1 MKSWTDEQKAK
12 WRNSD
17 SRQIKAE
24 IELGH
29 YTWVPPPPEPDEP
42 DVDEPEPG
50 EVKIAYKIEPGEIVG
65 NSTKIDEAIS
75 DAETIKYGTVQPA
88 ALEIQI
94 VEDSEEVS
102 EVERYSQHLDGYVK
116 GRIWDYA
123 IGHKIT
129 VYLWDTS
136 NVFEMRS
143 PYVAEFY
150 IAGVKGEGTT
160 KFKTI
165 TAYDALS
172 LFDKD
177 VSDWYNGLDFNGL
190 TLKAFRES
198 LCTYCGV
205 EFESV
210 TLPNDSMTISRTMS
224 ATSISGRDIL
234 SACCELNGCWPK
246 IELWAAVPPD
256 WDISFMGT
264 INKLRWV
271 TLGSTSCE
279 TFDYSQYDYTFR
291 PDSTR
296 EEYDCKGINA
306 VIIRA
311 TDDDVGGHYP
321 ATVQDNPYIIQGN
334 FLCFGKT
341 TAELTTIAQNVYNQI
356 ANKPYRPHKTVIAGR
371 PYLEPGDKVTVKF
384 AEGNGGTFDTYI
396 LKRTMTGEAALLDT
410 YEAKG
415 QKEHR
420 EQYGISQQ
428 IQQIQGRTNE
438 LTRTVDETVNTIT
451 RIEYLTPVL
460 SKTDPSTDWTDDE
473 KAAKAGYQWFDGTDL
488 RIWDGAAWK
497 LTIYPDYNQST
508 QPTNAK
514 EGEYWYN
521 PTTGEIKKLVGDTW
535 TADSTVCIP
544 TTWTQTM
551 QTQLK
556 ITAEGVQSTVTKD
569 NIISTINQ
577 SAESVSIN
585 ASKIDLTGYVTIN
598 SLKAG
603 GTTQI
608 DGGRITTG
616 KVAAARIDVD
626 NLYVKHLSAA
636 DGTFSGTLNAANGT
650 FTGTLQA
657 ASGTFS
663 SLDAAGGYVHFGYD
677 YISVYGVEI
686 GWIPKIASQIC
697 IVPSGAGVG
706 NVGIGDY
713 YWDQVKANRH
723 PTASSRRYK
732 KNILAATETDF
743 SDISKVRIV
752 TFNNKTGSD
761 AGRQIGVIAEELYK
775 VFPYAVCLNDAGEP
789 DGVEYGKLSLLA
801 IEAIQKLEKRV
812 KNLEERRLI

>member
-1 MKSWTDEQKAK
+1 MKSWTAEEKAA
-12 WRNSD
+12 WRNTAVQKTVRGRIDLGGATFQPPQTSPGQPPAPVTVPFLLYYIEPADIVANSFEMTESISNADQIVYGSVEPSCMKIQISD
-17 SRQIKAE
+17 NYDVLGSNS
-24 IELGH
+24 ELGNLIEGEFKD
-29 YTWVPPPPEPDEP
+29 YADGRLWEYVIGRKIIMLIGAGGDEYYS
-42 DVDEPEPG
+42 DF
-50 EVKIAYKIEPGEIVG
+50 Y
-65 NSTKIDEAIS
+65 IS
-75 DAETIKYGTVQPA
+75 D
-88 ALEIQI
+88 
-94 VEDSEEVS
+94 
-102 EVERYSQHLDGYVK
+102 
-116 GRIWDYA
+116 
-123 IGHKIT
+123 
-129 VYLWDTS
+129 
-136 NVFEMRS
+136 
-143 PYVAEFY
+143 
-150 IAGVKGEGTT
+150 VKGEGTT

-172 LFDKD
+172 LFDKN
-177 VSDWYNGLDFNGL
+177 VAEWYNGLNFNSL

-210 TLPNDSMTISRTMS
+210 TLPNDSTTISRTMS
-224 ATSISGRDIL
+224 ATSITGREIL
-234 SACCELNGCWPK
+234 AQCCELCGCWPK
-246 IELWAAVPPD
+246 IDLW
-256 WDISFMGT
+256 GT
-264 INKLRWV
+264 NKLKWV
-271 TLGSTSCE
+271 TLGETSCE

-334 FLCFGKT
+334 FLCFGKR
-341 TAELTTIAQNVYNQI
+341 TAELTTIAQNIYNQI
-356 ANKPYRPHKTVIAGR
+356 ANKPYRPHKTVITGR

-384 AEGNGGTFDTYI
+384 ADGNGGTFDTYI

-415 QKEHR
+415 KKEHR
-420 EQYGISQQ
+420 EQYGISRQ

-460 SKTDPSTDWTDDE
+460 SKTDPSTEWADDE
-473 KAAKAGYQWFDGTDL
+473 KAAKEGYQWFDGTDL

-508 QPTNAK
+508 QPNNAK

-577 SAESVSIN
+577 SAESVSID
-585 ASKIDLTGYVTIN
+585 ASKIDLTGYVTIS

-636 DGTFSGTLNAANGT
+636 DGTFSGTLQGVNGT
-650 FTGTLQA
+650 FLGTLQGVSGYFNTLSTSSGAVNFYTNYIDISGVQIGYA
-657 ASGTFS
+657 AQYS
-663 SLDAAGGYVHFGYD
+663 DVC
-677 YISVYGVEI
+677 V
-686 GWIPKIASQIC
+686 
-697 IVPSGAGVG
+697 VPTGAGVG
-706 NVGIGDY
+706 NIGVGNY
-713 YWDQVKANRH
+713 YWDQVKANRFAQ
-723 PTASSRRYK
+723 ASSERYK
-732 KNILAATETDF
+732 KNILNAADSDF
-743 SDISKVRIV
+743 SDIAEIRIV
-752 TFNNKTGSD
+752 TYENKNGKS
-761 AGRQIGVIAEELYK
+761 GRQIGVIAEELYK
-775 VFPYAVCLNDAGEP
+775 VFPYAVTLDDNGIP

-801 IEAIQKLEKRV
+801 IEKIQKLERRV
-812 KNLEERRLI
+812 AVLEKGGKQTL

>member
-1 MKSWTDEQKAK
+1 MKSWAAKEKAA
-12 WRNSD
+12 WRNTAVQKTVRGRIDLGEATFQPPQTSPGQPTAPVTVPSLLYYIEPADIVANSFEMTESISNADQIVYGSVEPSCMKIQISD
-17 SRQIKAE
+17 NYDVLGSNS
-24 IELGH
+24 ELGNLIEGEFKD
-29 YTWVPPPPEPDEP
+29 YADGRLWEYVIGRKIIMLIGAGGDEYYS
-42 DVDEPEPG
+42 DF
-50 EVKIAYKIEPGEIVG
+50 Y
-65 NSTKIDEAIS
+65 IS
-75 DAETIKYGTVQPA
+75 D
-88 ALEIQI
+88 
-94 VEDSEEVS
+94 
-102 EVERYSQHLDGYVK
+102 
-116 GRIWDYA
+116 
-123 IGHKIT
+123 
-129 VYLWDTS
+129 
-136 NVFEMRS
+136 
-143 PYVAEFY
+143 
-150 IAGVKGEGTT
+150 VKGEGTT

-172 LFDKD
+172 LFDKN
-177 VSDWYNGLDFNGL
+177 VAEWYNELNFNSL

-224 ATSISGRDIL
+224 ATSITGREIL
-234 SACCELNGCWPK
+234 AQCCELCGCWPK
-246 IELWAAVPPD
+246 IDLW
-256 WDISFMGT
+256 GT
-264 INKLRWV
+264 NKLKWV
-271 TLGSTSCE
+271 TLGETSCE

-334 FLCFGKT
+334 FLCFGKS
-341 TAELTTIAQNVYNQI
+341 TAELTTIAQNIYNQI
-356 ANKPYRPHKTVIAGR
+356 ANTPYRPHKTVIMGR

-384 AEGNGGTFDTYI
+384 ADGNGGTFDTYI

-415 QKEHR
+415 KKEHR

-460 SKTDPSTDWTDDE
+460 SKTDPSTEWADDE
-473 KAAKAGYQWFDGTDL
+473 KAAKEGYQWFDGTDL

-508 QPTNAK
+508 QPNNAK

-577 SAESVSIN
+577 SAESVSID
-585 ASKIDLTGYVTIN
+585 ASKINLTGYVTIS

-636 DGTFSGTLNAANGT
+636 DGTFSGTLQGVNGT
-650 FTGTLQA
+650 FLGTLQGVSGYFNTLSTSSGAVNFYTNYIDISGVQIGYA
-657 ASGTFS
+657 AQYS
-663 SLDAAGGYVHFGYD
+663 DVC
-677 YISVYGVEI
+677 V
-686 GWIPKIASQIC
+686 
-697 IVPSGAGVG
+697 VPTGAGVG
-706 NVGIGDY
+706 NIGVGNY
-713 YWDQVKANRH
+713 YWDQVKANRFAQ
-723 PTASSRRYK
+723 ASSERYK
-732 KNILAATETDF
+732 KNILNAADSDF
-743 SDISKVRIV
+743 SDIAEIRIV
-752 TFNNKTGSD
+752 TYENKNGKS
-761 AGRQIGVIAEELYK
+761 GRQIGVIAEELYK
-775 VFPYAVCLNDAGEP
+775 VFPYAVTLDDNGIP

-801 IEAIQKLEKRV
+801 IEKIQKLERRV
-812 KNLEERRLI
+812 AVLEKGGKQTL

>member
-1 MKSWTDEQKAK
+1 MKSWTAEEKAAWRNTAVQKAVMGGIDLGK
-12 WRNSD
+12 ATFQPPQTSPGQPPAPVTDQWLFYNIDPADIVANSFEITESISNAD
-17 SRQIKAE
+17 QIVYGSVEPSCMK
-24 IELGH
+24 IQISDNYDVLGSNSELGNLI
-29 YTWVPPPPEPDEP
+29 E
-42 DVDEPEPG
+42 G
-50 EVKIAYKIEPGEIVG
+50 EFKDYADGRLWEYVIGRKIIMLIGAGDYWYQ
-65 NSTKIDEAIS
+65 SDFYIS
-75 DAETIKYGTVQPA
+75 D
-88 ALEIQI
+88 
-94 VEDSEEVS
+94 
-102 EVERYSQHLDGYVK
+102 
-116 GRIWDYA
+116 
-123 IGHKIT
+123 
-129 VYLWDTS
+129 
-136 NVFEMRS
+136 
-143 PYVAEFY
+143 
-150 IAGVKGEGTT
+150 VKGEGTT

-172 LFDKD
+172 LFDKN
-177 VSDWYNGLDFNGL
+177 VAEWYNGLNFNSL

-205 EFESV
+205 KFESV
-210 TLPNDSMTISRTMS
+210 TLPNDGMTISRTMS
-224 ATSISGRDIL
+224 ATSITGREIL
-234 SACCELNGCWPK
+234 AQCCELCGCWPK
-246 IELWAAVPPD
+246 IDLW
-256 WDISFMGT
+256 GT
-264 INKLRWV
+264 NKLKWV
-271 TLGSTSCE
+271 TLGETSCE

-311 TDDDVGGHYP
+311 ADDDVGGHYP

-334 FLCFGKT
+334 FLCFGKS
-341 TAELTTIAQNVYNQI
+341 TAELTTIAQNIYNQI
-356 ANKPYRPHKTVIAGR
+356 ANKPYRPHKTVITGR

-415 QKEHR
+415 EKEHR

-460 SKTDPSTDWTDDE
+460 SKTDPSTEWADDE
-473 KAAKAGYQWFDGTDL
+473 KAAKEGYQWFDGTDL

-508 QPTNAK
+508 QPNNAK

-577 SAESVSIN
+577 SAESVSID
-585 ASKIDLTGYVTIN
+585 ASKINLTGYVTVS
-598 SLKAG
+598 SLGAG

-636 DGTFSGTLNAANGT
+636 DGTFSGTLQGVNGT
-650 FTGTLQA
+650 FLGTLQGVSGYFNTLSTSSGAVNFYTNYIDISGVQIGYA
-657 ASGTFS
+657 AQYS
-663 SLDAAGGYVHFGYD
+663 DVC
-677 YISVYGVEI
+677 V
-686 GWIPKIASQIC
+686 
-697 IVPSGAGVG
+697 VPTGAGVG
-706 NVGIGDY
+706 NIGVGDY
-713 YWDQVKANRH
+713 YWDQVKANRFAQ
-723 PTASSRRYK
+723 ASSERYK
-732 KNILAATETDF
+732 KNILNAADSDF
-743 SDISKVRIV
+743 SDIAEIRIV
-752 TFNNKTGSD
+752 TYENKNGKS
-761 AGRQIGVIAEELYK
+761 GRQIGVIAEELYK
-775 VFPYAVCLNDAGEP
+775 VFPYAVTLDDNGIP

-801 IEAIQKLEKRV
+801 IEKIQKLERRV
-812 KNLEERRLI
+812 AVLEKGGKQTL

>member
-1 MKSWTDEQKAK
+1 MKNWTDTEKALY
-12 WRNSD
+12 RNTEASNTLWASIDFGID
-17 SRQIKAE
+17 SSGAAVT
-24 IELGH
+24 
-29 YTWVPPPPEPDEP
+29 YD
-42 DVDEPEPG
+42 
-50 EVKIAYKIEPGEIVG
+50 IAATNIVA
-65 NSTKIDEAIS
+65 NTTKLIQSIS
-75 DAETIKYGTVQPA
+75 DAEQLKYGSVEPSMF
-88 ALEIQI
+88 EIQI
-94 VEDSEEVS
+94 AQDTAQ
-102 EVERYSQHLDGYVK
+102 VERVEASAIAGM
-116 GRIWDYA
+116 GRGKIWDCA
-123 IGHKIT
+123 QGKKLT
-129 VYLWDTS
+129 VYIKKGIIEHS
-136 NVFEMRS
+136 
-143 PYVAEFY
+143 AEFF
-150 IAGVKGEGTT
+150 IKSIKGEGTT
-160 KFKTI
+160 GFKTI

-172 LFDKD
+172 LFDKN
-177 VSDWYNGLDFNGL
+177 VAEWYNGLNFNSL

-205 EFESV
+205 GFESV

-224 ATSISGRDIL
+224 ATSITGREIL
-234 SACCELNGCWPK
+234 AQCCELCGCWPK
-246 IELWAAVPPD
+246 IDLW
-256 WDISFMGT
+256 GT
-264 INKLRWV
+264 NKLKWV
-271 TLGSTSCE
+271 TLGATSCE

-334 FLCFGKT
+334 FLCFGKS
-341 TAELTTIAQNVYNQI
+341 TAELTTIAQNIYNKI
-356 ANKPYRPHKTVIAGR
+356 ANKPYRPHKTVITGR

-384 AEGNGGTFDTYI
+384 ADGNGGTFDTYI

-415 QKEHR
+415 EKEHR

-460 SKTDPSTDWTDDE
+460 SKTDPSAEWTDDE
-473 KAAKAGYQWFDGTDL
+473 KAAKEGYQWFDGTDL

-508 QPTNAK
+508 KPTSPK
-514 EGEYWYN
+514 DGEYWYN
-521 PTTGEIKKLVGDTW
+521 PTTGKIYKCVAGIAWDY
-535 TADSTVCIP
+535 DNTVCIP

-551 QTQLK
+551 QTQIK

-577 SAESVSIN
+577 SAESVSID
-585 ASKIDLTGYVTIN
+585 ASKINLTGYVTINSLKAGGTTQIDGGRITTGTIAAERINLTGYVTVN

-636 DGTFSGTLNAANGT
+636 DGTFSGTLQGVNGT
-650 FTGTLQA
+650 FLGTLQGVSGYFNTLSTSSGAVNFYTNYIDISGVQIGYA
-657 ASGTFS
+657 AQYS
-663 SLDAAGGYVHFGYD
+663 DVC
-677 YISVYGVEI
+677 V
-686 GWIPKIASQIC
+686 
-697 IVPSGAGVG
+697 VPTGAGVG
-706 NVGIGDY
+706 NIGVGNY
-713 YWDQVKANRH
+713 YWDQVKANRFAQ
-723 PTASSRRYK
+723 ASSERYK
-732 KNILAATETDF
+732 KNILNAADSDF
-743 SDISKVRIV
+743 SDIAEIRIV
-752 TFNNKTGSD
+752 TYENKNGKS
-761 AGRQIGVIAEELYK
+761 GRQIGVIAEELYK

-801 IEAIQKLEKRV
+801 IEAIQKLERRV
-812 KNLEERRLI
+812 KKLEERRFI

>member
-1 MKSWTDEQKAK
+1 MKNWTDTEKALY
-12 WRNSD
+12 RNTEASNTLWASIDFGID
-17 SRQIKAE
+17 SSGAAVT
-24 IELGH
+24 
-29 YTWVPPPPEPDEP
+29 YD
-42 DVDEPEPG
+42 
-50 EVKIAYKIEPGEIVG
+50 IAATNIVA
-65 NSTKIDEAIS
+65 NTTKLIQSIS
-75 DAETIKYGTVQPA
+75 DAEQLKYGSVEPSMF
-88 ALEIQI
+88 EIQI
-94 VEDSEEVS
+94 AQDTAQ
-102 EVERYSQHLDGYVK
+102 VERVEASAIAGM
-116 GRIWDYA
+116 GRGKIWDCA
-123 IGHKIT
+123 QGKKLT
-129 VYLWDTS
+129 VYIKKGIIEHS
-136 NVFEMRS
+136 
-143 PYVAEFY
+143 AEFF
-150 IAGVKGEGTT
+150 IKSIKGEGTT
-160 KFKTI
+160 GFKTI

-172 LFDKD
+172 LFDKN
-177 VSDWYNGLDFNGL
+177 VAEWYNGLNFNSL

-224 ATSISGRDIL
+224 ATSITGREIL
-234 SACCELNGCWPK
+234 AQCCELCGCWPK
-246 IELWAAVPPD
+246 IDLW
-256 WDISFMGT
+256 GT
-264 INKLRWV
+264 NKLKWV
-271 TLGSTSCE
+271 TLGATSCE

-334 FLCFGKT
+334 FLCFGKS
-341 TAELTTIAQNVYNQI
+341 TAELTTIAQNIYNQI
-356 ANKPYRPHKTVIAGR
+356 ANKPYRPHKTVITGR

-384 AEGNGGTFDTYI
+384 ADGNGGTFDTYI

-415 QKEHR
+415 EKEHR

-460 SKTDPSTDWTDDE
+460 SKTDPSTEWADDE
-473 KAAKAGYQWFDGTDL
+473 KAAKEGYQWFDGTDL

-497 LTIYPDYNQST
+497 LTIYPDYIQST
-508 QPTNAK
+508 KPNNAK

-577 SAESVSIN
+577 SAESVSID
-585 ASKIDLTGYVTIN
+585 ASKINLTGYVTIS

-616 KVAAARIDVD
+616 TIAAARIDVD

-636 DGTFSGTLNAANGT
+636 DGTFSGTLQGVNGT
-650 FTGTLQA
+650 FLGTLQGVSGYFNTLSTSSGAVNFYTNYIDISGVQIGYA
-657 ASGTFS
+657 AQYS
-663 SLDAAGGYVHFGYD
+663 DVC
-677 YISVYGVEI
+677 V
-686 GWIPKIASQIC
+686 
-697 IVPSGAGVG
+697 VPTSAGVG
-706 NVGIGDY
+706 NIGVGNY
-713 YWDQVKANRH
+713 YWDQVKANRFAQ
-723 PTASSRRYK
+723 ASSERYK
-732 KNILAATETDF
+732 KNILNAADSDF
-743 SDISKVRIV
+743 SDIAEIRIV
-752 TFNNKTGSD
+752 TYENKNGKS
-761 AGRQIGVIAEELYK
+761 GRQIGVIAEELYK

-801 IEAIQKLEKRV
+801 IEAIQKLERRV
-812 KNLEERRLI
+812 KKLEERRFI

>member
-1 MKSWTDEQKAK
+1 MKNWTDTEKALY
-12 WRNSD
+12 RNTEASNTLWASIDFGID
-17 SRQIKAE
+17 SSGAAVT
-24 IELGH
+24 
-29 YTWVPPPPEPDEP
+29 YD
-42 DVDEPEPG
+42 
-50 EVKIAYKIEPGEIVG
+50 IAATNIVA
-65 NSTKIDEAIS
+65 NTTKLIQSIS
-75 DAETIKYGTVQPA
+75 DAEQLKYGSVEPSMF
-88 ALEIQI
+88 EIQI
-94 VEDSEEVS
+94 AQDTAQ
-102 EVERYSQHLDGYVK
+102 VERVEASAIAEM
-116 GRIWDYA
+116 GRGKIWDCA
-123 IGHKIT
+123 QGKKLT
-129 VYLWDTS
+129 VYIKKGIIEHS
-136 NVFEMRS
+136 
-143 PYVAEFY
+143 AEFF
-150 IAGVKGEGTT
+150 IKSIKGEGTT
-160 KFKTI
+160 GFKTI

-172 LFDKD
+172 LFDKN
-177 VSDWYNGLDFNGL
+177 VAEWYNGLNFNSL

-205 EFESV
+205 GFESV

-224 ATSISGRDIL
+224 ATSITGRDIL
-234 SACCELNGCWPK
+234 SACCELCGCWPK
-246 IELWAAVPPD
+246 IDLW
-256 WDISFMGT
+256 GT
-264 INKLRWV
+264 NKLKWV
-271 TLGSTSCE
+271 TLGATSCE

-334 FLCFGKT
+334 FLCFGKS
-341 TAELTTIAQNVYNQI
+341 TAELTTIAQNIYNQI
-356 ANKPYRPHKTVIAGR
+356 ANKPYRPHKTVITGR

-384 AEGNGGTFDTYI
+384 ADGNGGTFDTYI

-415 QKEHR
+415 KKEHR

-460 SKTDPSTDWTDDE
+460 SKTDPSTEWADDE
-473 KAAKAGYQWFDGTDL
+473 KAAKEGYQWFDGTDL

-508 QPTNAK
+508 QPNNAK

-577 SAESVSIN
+577 SAESVSID
-585 ASKIDLTGYVTIN
+585 ASKIDLSGYVTIN
-598 SLKAG
+598 SLKSG
-603 GTTQI
+603 GTTEI
-608 DGGRITTG
+608 DGGRIKTG
-616 KVAAARIDVD
+616 TVAAARIDVD

-636 DGTFSGTLNAANGT
+636 DGTFSGTLQGVNGT
-650 FTGTLQA
+650 FLGTLQGVSGYFNTLSTSSGAVNFYTNYIDISGVQIGYA
-657 ASGTFS
+657 AQYS
-663 SLDAAGGYVHFGYD
+663 DVC
-677 YISVYGVEI
+677 V
-686 GWIPKIASQIC
+686 
-697 IVPSGAGVG
+697 VPTGAGVG
-706 NVGIGDY
+706 NIGVGDY
-713 YWDQVKANRH
+713 YWDQVKANRFAQ
-723 PTASSRRYK
+723 ASSERYK
-732 KNILAATETDF
+732 KNILNAADSDF
-743 SDISKVRIV
+743 SDIAEIRIV
-752 TFNNKTGSD
+752 TYENKNGKS
-761 AGRQIGVIAEELYK
+761 GRQIGVIAEELYK

-801 IEAIQKLEKRV
+801 IEAIQKLERRV
-812 KNLEERRLI
+812 KKLEERRFI

>member
-1 MKSWTDEQKAK
+1 MKNWTDTEKALY
-12 WRNSD
+12 RNTEASNTLWASIDFGID
-17 SRQIKAE
+17 SSGAAVT
-24 IELGH
+24 
-29 YTWVPPPPEPDEP
+29 YD
-42 DVDEPEPG
+42 
-50 EVKIAYKIEPGEIVG
+50 IAATNIVA
-65 NSTKIDEAIS
+65 NTTKLIQSIS
-75 DAETIKYGTVQPA
+75 DAEQLKYGSVEPSMF
-88 ALEIQI
+88 EIQI
-94 VEDSEEVS
+94 AQDTAQ
-102 EVERYSQHLDGYVK
+102 VERVEASAIAGM
-116 GRIWDYA
+116 GRGKIWDCA
-123 IGHKIT
+123 QGKKLT
-129 VYLWDTS
+129 VYIKKGIIEHS
-136 NVFEMRS
+136 
-143 PYVAEFY
+143 AEFF
-150 IAGVKGEGTT
+150 IKSIKGEGTT

-172 LFDKD
+172 LFDKN
-177 VSDWYNGLDFNGL
+177 VAEWYNGLNFNSL

-224 ATSISGRDIL
+224 ATSITGREIL
-234 SACCELNGCWPK
+234 AQCCELCGCWPK
-246 IELWAAVPPD
+246 IDLW
-256 WDISFMGT
+256 GT
-264 INKLRWV
+264 NKLKWV
-271 TLGSTSCE
+271 TLGATSCE

-296 EEYDCKGINA
+296 EEYVCKGINA

-334 FLCFGKT
+334 FLCFGKS
-341 TAELTTIAQNVYNQI
+341 TAELTTIAQNIYNQI
-356 ANKPYRPHKTVIAGR
+356 ANKPYRPHKTVITGR

-384 AEGNGGTFDTYI
+384 ADGNGGTFDTYI

-410 YEAKG
+410 YEARG
-415 QKEHR
+415 EKEHR

-451 RIEYLTPVL
+451 RIEYLSPVL
-460 SKTDPSTDWTDDE
+460 SKTDPSTEWADDE
-473 KAAKAGYQWFDGTDL
+473 KAAKEGYQWFDGTDL

-497 LTIYPDYNQST
+497 LTIYPDYIQST
-508 QPTNAK
+508 SPTNPK
-514 EGEYWYN
+514 IGEYLYN
-521 PTTGEIKKLVGDTW
+521 PTTGEIYKFLGSW
-535 TADSTVCIP
+535 RLDSTVCIP

-577 SAESVSIN
+577 SAESVSID
-585 ASKIDLTGYVTIN
+585 ASKINLTGYVTIS

-616 KVAAARIDVD
+616 TIAAERIDVD

-636 DGTFSGTLNAANGT
+636 DGTFSGTLQGVNGT
-650 FTGTLQA
+650 FLGTLQGVSGYFNTLSTSSGAVNFYTNYIDISGVQIGYA
-657 ASGTFS
+657 AQYS
-663 SLDAAGGYVHFGYD
+663 DVC
-677 YISVYGVEI
+677 V
-686 GWIPKIASQIC
+686 
-697 IVPSGAGVG
+697 VPTSAGVG
-706 NVGIGDY
+706 NIGVGDY
-713 YWDQVKANRH
+713 YWDQVKANRFAQ
-723 PTASSRRYK
+723 ASSERYK
-732 KNILAATETDF
+732 KNILNAADSDF
-743 SDISKVRIV
+743 SDIAEIRIV
-752 TFNNKTGSD
+752 TYENKNGKS
-761 AGRQIGVIAEELYK
+761 GRQIGVIAEELYK

-801 IEAIQKLEKRV
+801 IEAIQKLERRV
-812 KNLEERRLI
+812 KKLEERRFI

>member
-1 MKSWTDEQKAK
+1 MKNWTDTEKALY
-12 WRNSD
+12 RNTEASNTLWASIDFGID
-17 SRQIKAE
+17 SSGAAVT
-24 IELGH
+24 
-29 YTWVPPPPEPDEP
+29 YD
-42 DVDEPEPG
+42 
-50 EVKIAYKIEPGEIVG
+50 IAATNIVA
-65 NSTKIDEAIS
+65 NTTKLIQSIS
-75 DAETIKYGTVQPA
+75 DAEQLKYGSVEPSMF
-88 ALEIQI
+88 EIQI
-94 VEDSEEVS
+94 AQDTAQ
-102 EVERYSQHLDGYVK
+102 VERVEASAIAGM
-116 GRIWDYA
+116 GRGKIWDCA
-123 IGHKIT
+123 QGKKLT
-129 VYLWDTS
+129 VYIKKGIIEHS
-136 NVFEMRS
+136 
-143 PYVAEFY
+143 AEFF
-150 IAGVKGEGTT
+150 IKSIKGEGTT
-160 KFKTI
+160 GFKTI

-172 LFDKD
+172 LFDKN
-177 VSDWYNGLDFNGL
+177 VAEWYNGLNFNSL

-224 ATSISGRDIL
+224 ATSITGREIL
-234 SACCELNGCWPK
+234 AQCCELCGCWPK
-246 IELWAAVPPD
+246 IDLW
-256 WDISFMGT
+256 GT
-264 INKLRWV
+264 NKLKWV
-271 TLGSTSCE
+271 TLGATSCE

-334 FLCFGKT
+334 FLCFGKS
-341 TAELTTIAQNVYNQI
+341 TAELTTIAQNIYNQI
-356 ANKPYRPHKTVIAGR
+356 ANKPYRPHKTVITGR

-384 AEGNGGTFDTYI
+384 ADGNGGTFDTYI

-415 QKEHR
+415 KKEHR

-460 SKTDPSTDWTDDE
+460 SKTDPSTEWADDE
-473 KAAKAGYQWFDGTDL
+473 KAAKEGYQWFDGTDL

-508 QPTNAK
+508 QPTNPK
-514 EGEYWYN
+514 DGEYWYN
-521 PTTGEIKKLVGDTW
+521 PTTGEIMKCVAGIAWK
-535 TADSTVCIP
+535 ADSTVCIP

-577 SAESVSIN
+577 SAESVSID

-616 KVAAARIDVD
+616 TIAAERIDVD

-636 DGTFSGTLNAANGT
+636 DGTFTGTLSAVTGT
-650 FTGTLQA
+650 FTN
-657 ASGTFS
+657 
-663 SLDAAGGYVHFGYD
+663 LDAAGYRVHLGTD
-677 YISVYGVEI
+677 YISINGVEI
-686 GWIPKIASQIC
+686 GYIPSVATQIC
-697 IVPSGAGVG
+697 VIPNGSGVG
-706 NVGIGDY
+706 NIGIGNY
-713 YWDQVKANRH
+713 YWDQVKANRFAQ
-723 PTASSRRYK
+723 ASSERYK
-732 KNILAATETDF
+732 KNILNAADSDF
-743 SDISKVRIV
+743 SDIAEIRIV
-752 TFNNKTGSD
+752 TYENKNGKS
-761 AGRQIGVIAEELYK
+761 GRQIGVIAEELYK
-775 VFPYAVCLNDAGEP
+775 VFPYAVTLDDNGIP

-801 IEAIQKLEKRV
+801 IEKIQKLERRV
-812 KNLEERRLI
+812 AVLEKGGKQTL

>member
-1 MKSWTDEQKAK
+1 MKSWTAEEKAA
-12 WRNSD
+12 WRNTAVQKTVRGRIDLGEATFQPPHTSPGPPPAPVTLPFLLYYIEPADIVANSFEMTESISNADQIVYGSVEPSCMKIQISD
-17 SRQIKAE
+17 NYDVLGSNS
-24 IELGH
+24 ELGNLIEGEFKD
-29 YTWVPPPPEPDEP
+29 YADGRLWEYVIGRKIIMLIGADGDEYYS
-42 DVDEPEPG
+42 DF
-50 EVKIAYKIEPGEIVG
+50 Y
-65 NSTKIDEAIS
+65 IS
-75 DAETIKYGTVQPA
+75 D
-88 ALEIQI
+88 
-94 VEDSEEVS
+94 
-102 EVERYSQHLDGYVK
+102 
-116 GRIWDYA
+116 
-123 IGHKIT
+123 
-129 VYLWDTS
+129 
-136 NVFEMRS
+136 
-143 PYVAEFY
+143 
-150 IAGVKGEGTT
+150 VKGEGTT

-172 LFDKD
+172 LFDKN
-177 VSDWYNGLDFNGL
+177 VAEWYNGLNFNSL

-224 ATSISGRDIL
+224 ATSITGREIL
-234 SACCELNGCWPK
+234 AQCCELCGCWPK
-246 IELWAAVPPD
+246 IDLW
-256 WDISFMGT
+256 GT
-264 INKLRWV
+264 NKLKWV
-271 TLGSTSCE
+271 TLGETSCE

-334 FLCFGKT
+334 FLCFGKS
-341 TAELTTIAQNVYNQI
+341 TAELTTIAQNIYNQI
-356 ANKPYRPHKTVIAGR
+356 ANKPYRPHKTVITGR

-384 AEGNGGTFDTYI
+384 ADGNGGTFDTYI

-415 QKEHR
+415 KKEHR
-420 EQYGISQQ
+420 EQYGISRQ

-460 SKTDPSTDWTDDE
+460 SKTDPSTEWADDE
-473 KAAKAGYQWFDGTDL
+473 KAAKEGYQWFDGTDL

-508 QPTNAK
+508 QPNNAK

-577 SAESVSIN
+577 SAESVSID
-585 ASKIDLTGYVTIN
+585 ASKIDLTGYVTIS

-636 DGTFSGTLNAANGT
+636 DGTFAGTLSAVTGT
-650 FTGTLQA
+650 FA
-657 ASGTFS
+657 N
-663 SLDAAGGYVHFGYD
+663 LDAAGYRVHLGTD
-677 YISVYGVEI
+677 YISINGVEI
-686 GWIPKIASQIC
+686 GYIPSIASQIC
-697 IVPSGAGVG
+697 VVPSGPGVG
-706 NVGIGDY
+706 NVGIGNY

-732 KNILAATETDF
+732 KNIIAATETDF
-743 SDISKVRIV
+743 SDISKVNIV
-752 TFNNKTGSD
+752 TFNNINGSD

-801 IEAIQKLEKRV
+801 IEAIQKLERRV
-812 KNLEERRLI
+812 KKLEERRTI

>member
-1 MKSWTDEQKAK
+1 MKNWTDTEKALY
-12 WRNSD
+12 RNTEASNTLWASIDFGID
-17 SRQIKAE
+17 SSGAAVT
-24 IELGH
+24 
-29 YTWVPPPPEPDEP
+29 YD
-42 DVDEPEPG
+42 
-50 EVKIAYKIEPGEIVG
+50 IAATNIVA
-65 NSTKIDEAIS
+65 NTTKLIQSIS
-75 DAETIKYGTVQPA
+75 DAEQLKYGSVEPSMF
-88 ALEIQI
+88 EIQI
-94 VEDSEEVS
+94 AQDTAQ
-102 EVERYSQHLDGYVK
+102 VERVEASAIAGM
-116 GRIWDYA
+116 GRGKIWDCA
-123 IGHKIT
+123 QGKKLT
-129 VYLWDTS
+129 VYIKKGIIEHS
-136 NVFEMRS
+136 
-143 PYVAEFY
+143 AEFF
-150 IAGVKGEGTT
+150 IKSIKGEGTT
-160 KFKTI
+160 GFKTI

-172 LFDKD
+172 LFDKN
-177 VSDWYNGLDFNGL
+177 VAEWYNGLNFNSL

-224 ATSISGRDIL
+224 ATSITGRDIL
-234 SACCELNGCWPK
+234 SACCELCGCWPK
-246 IELWAAVPPD
+246 IDLW
-256 WDISFMGT
+256 GT
-264 INKLRWV
+264 NKLKWV
-271 TLGSTSCE
+271 TLGATSCE

-334 FLCFGKT
+334 FLCFGKS
-341 TAELTTIAQNVYNQI
+341 TAELTTIAQNIYNQI
-356 ANKPYRPHKTVIAGR
+356 ANKPYRPHKTVITGR

-384 AEGNGGTFDTYI
+384 ADGNGGTFDTYI

-415 QKEHR
+415 EKEHR

-451 RIEYLTPVL
+451 RIEYLNPVL
-460 SKTDPSTDWTDDE
+460 SKTDPSTEWADDE
-473 KAAKAGYQWFDGTDL
+473 KAAKEGYQWFDGTDL

-497 LTIYPDYNQST
+497 LTIYPDYIQST
-508 QPTNAK
+508 KPTNPK
-514 EGEYWYN
+514 VGEYWYN
-521 PTTGEIKKLVGDTW
+521 PTTGQILKCTSPVSWVYDN
-535 TADSTVCIP
+535 TVCIP

-577 SAESVSIN
+577 SAESVSID
-585 ASKIDLTGYVTIN
+585 ASKINLTGYVTIS

-616 KVAAARIDVD
+616 TIAAERIDVD

-636 DGTFSGTLNAANGT
+636 DGTFSGTLQGVNGT
-650 FTGTLQA
+650 FLGTLQGVSGYFNTLSTSSGAVNFYTNYIDISGVQIGYA
-657 ASGTFS
+657 AQYS
-663 SLDAAGGYVHFGYD
+663 DVC
-677 YISVYGVEI
+677 V
-686 GWIPKIASQIC
+686 
-697 IVPSGAGVG
+697 VPTGAGVG
-706 NVGIGDY
+706 NIGVGDY
-713 YWDQVKANRH
+713 YWDQVKANRFAQ
-723 PTASSRRYK
+723 ASSERYK
-732 KNILAATETDF
+732 KNILNAADSDF
-743 SDISKVRIV
+743 SDIAEIKIV
-752 TFNNKTGSD
+752 TYENKNGKS
-761 AGRQIGVIAEELYK
+761 GRQIGVIAEELYK

-801 IEAIQKLEKRV
+801 IEAIQKLERRV
-812 KNLEERRLI
+812 KKLEERRFI

>member
-1 MKSWTDEQKAK
+1 MKNWTDTEKALY
-12 WRNSD
+12 RNTEASNTLWASIDFGID
-17 SRQIKAE
+17 SSGAAVT
-24 IELGH
+24 
-29 YTWVPPPPEPDEP
+29 YD
-42 DVDEPEPG
+42 
-50 EVKIAYKIEPGEIVG
+50 IAATNIVA
-65 NSTKIDEAIS
+65 NTTKLIQSIS
-75 DAETIKYGTVQPA
+75 DAEQLKYGSVEPSMF
-88 ALEIQI
+88 EIQI
-94 VEDSEEVS
+94 AQDTAQ
-102 EVERYSQHLDGYVK
+102 VERVEASAIAGM
-116 GRIWDYA
+116 GRGKIWDCA
-123 IGHKIT
+123 QGKKLT
-129 VYLWDTS
+129 VYIKKGIIEHS
-136 NVFEMRS
+136 
-143 PYVAEFY
+143 AEFF
-150 IAGVKGEGTT
+150 IKSIKGEGTT

-172 LFDKD
+172 LFDKN
-177 VSDWYNGLDFNGL
+177 VAEWYNGLNFNSL

-224 ATSISGRDIL
+224 ATSITGREIL
-234 SACCELNGCWPK
+234 AQCCELCGCWPK
-246 IELWAAVPPD
+246 IDLW
-256 WDISFMGT
+256 GT
-264 INKLRWV
+264 NKLKWV
-271 TLGSTSCE
+271 TLGATSCE

-334 FLCFGKT
+334 FLCFGKS
-341 TAELTTIAQNVYNQI
+341 TAELTAIAQNIYNQI
-356 ANKPYRPHKTVIAGR
+356 ANKPYRPHKTVITGR

-384 AEGNGGTFDTYI
+384 ADGNGGTFDTYI

-415 QKEHR
+415 EKEHR
-420 EQYGISQQ
+420 EQYGISRQ

-460 SKTDPSTDWTDDE
+460 SKTDPSTEWADDE
-473 KAAKAGYQWFDGTDL
+473 KAAKEGYQWFDGTDL
-488 RIWDGAAWK
+488 RVWDGAAWK
-497 LTIYPDYNQST
+497 LTIYPDYIQST
-508 QPTNAK
+508 KPTNPK
-514 EGEYWYN
+514 KGEYWYN
-521 PTTGEIKKLVGDTW
+521 PTTGKLLKCTSPISWVYDN
-535 TADSTVCIP
+535 TVCIP

-577 SAESVSIN
+577 SAESVSID
-585 ASKIDLTGYVTIN
+585 ASKINLTGYVTIS

-636 DGTFSGTLNAANGT
+636 DGTFSGTLQGVNGT
-650 FTGTLQA
+650 FLGTLQGVSGYFNTLSTSSGAVNFYTNYIDISGVQIGYA
-657 ASGTFS
+657 AQYS
-663 SLDAAGGYVHFGYD
+663 DVC
-677 YISVYGVEI
+677 V
-686 GWIPKIASQIC
+686 
-697 IVPSGAGVG
+697 VPTGAGVG
-706 NVGIGDY
+706 NIGVGDY
-713 YWDQVKANRH
+713 YWDQVKANRFAQ
-723 PTASSRRYK
+723 ASSERYK
-732 KNILAATETDF
+732 KNILNAADSDF
-743 SDISKVRIV
+743 SDIAEIRIV
-752 TFNNKTGSD
+752 TYENKNGKS
-761 AGRQIGVIAEELYK
+761 GRQIGVIAEELYK

-801 IEAIQKLEKRV
+801 IEAIQKLERRV
-812 KNLEERRLI
+812 KKLEERRFI

>member
-1 MKSWTDEQKAK
+1 MKNWTDTEKALY
-12 WRNSD
+12 RNTEASNTLWASIDFGID
-17 SRQIKAE
+17 SSGAAVT
-24 IELGH
+24 
-29 YTWVPPPPEPDEP
+29 YD
-42 DVDEPEPG
+42 
-50 EVKIAYKIEPGEIVG
+50 IAATNIVA
-65 NSTKIDEAIS
+65 NTTKLIQSIS
-75 DAETIKYGTVQPA
+75 DAEQLKYGSVEPSMF
-88 ALEIQI
+88 EIQI
-94 VEDSEEVS
+94 AQDTAQ
-102 EVERYSQHLDGYVK
+102 VERVEASAIAGMGPGK
-116 GRIWDYA
+116 IWDCA
-123 IGHKIT
+123 QGKKLT
-129 VYLWDTS
+129 VYIKKGIIEHS
-136 NVFEMRS
+136 
-143 PYVAEFY
+143 AEFF
-150 IAGVKGEGTT
+150 IKSIKGEGTT

-172 LFDKD
+172 LFDKN
-177 VSDWYNGLDFNGL
+177 VAEWYNGLNFNSL

-210 TLPNDSMTISRTMS
+210 TLPNDGMTISRTMS

-234 SACCELNGCWPK
+234 SACCELCGCWPK
-246 IELWAAVPPD
+246 IDLW
-256 WDISFMGT
+256 GT
-264 INKLRWV
+264 NKLKWV
-271 TLGSTSCE
+271 TLAATSCE

-311 TDDDVGGHYP
+311 ADDDVGGHYP

-334 FLCFGKT
+334 FLCFGKS
-341 TAELTTIAQNVYNQI
+341 TAELTTIAQNIYNQI
-356 ANKPYRPHKTVIAGR
+356 ANKPYRPHKTIITGR

-384 AEGNGGTFDTYI
+384 ADGNGGTFDTYI

-415 QKEHR
+415 EKEHR

-460 SKTDPSTDWTDDE
+460 SKTDPSTEWADDE
-473 KAAKAGYQWFDGTDL
+473 KAAKEGYQWFDGTDL

-497 LTIYPDYNQST
+497 LTIYPDYIQST
-508 QPTNAK
+508 KPTNPK
-514 EGEYWYN
+514 VGEYWYN
-521 PTTGEIKKLVGDTW
+521 PTTGKILKCTSRISWDY
-535 TADSTVCIP
+535 DNTVCIP

-577 SAESVSIN
+577 SAESVSID
-585 ASKIDLTGYVTIN
+585 ASKINLTGYVTVN

-636 DGTFSGTLNAANGT
+636 DGTFSGTLQGVNGT
-650 FTGTLQA
+650 FLGTLQGVSGYFNTLSTSSGAVNFYTNYIDISGVQIGYA
-657 ASGTFS
+657 AQYS
-663 SLDAAGGYVHFGYD
+663 DVC
-677 YISVYGVEI
+677 V
-686 GWIPKIASQIC
+686 
-697 IVPSGAGVG
+697 VPTGAGVG
-706 NVGIGDY
+706 NIGVGNY
-713 YWDQVKANRH
+713 YWDQVKANRFAQ
-723 PTASSRRYK
+723 ASSERYK
-732 KNILAATETDF
+732 KNILNAADSDF
-743 SDISKVRIV
+743 SDIAEIRIV
-752 TFNNKTGSD
+752 TYENKNGKS
-761 AGRQIGVIAEELYK
+761 GRQIGVIAEELYK

-801 IEAIQKLEKRV
+801 IEAIQKLERRV
-812 KNLEERRLI
+812 KKLEERRFI

>member
-1 MKSWTDEQKAK
+1 MKSWTAEEKAAWRNTAVQKAVVG
-12 WRNSD
+12 RIDLGEAAFQPPQTSPGQPPAPVTVRRLLYNIDPADIVANSFEITESISNAD
-17 SRQIKAE
+17 QIVYGSVEPSCMK
-24 IELGH
+24 IQISDNYDVLGSNSELGNLI
-29 YTWVPPPPEPDEP
+29 E
-42 DVDEPEPG
+42 G
-50 EVKIAYKIEPGEIVG
+50 EFKDYADGRLWEYVIGRKIIMLIGAGDDGYH
-65 NSTKIDEAIS
+65 SDFYIS
-75 DAETIKYGTVQPA
+75 D
-88 ALEIQI
+88 
-94 VEDSEEVS
+94 
-102 EVERYSQHLDGYVK
+102 
-116 GRIWDYA
+116 
-123 IGHKIT
+123 
-129 VYLWDTS
+129 
-136 NVFEMRS
+136 
-143 PYVAEFY
+143 
-150 IAGVKGEGTT
+150 VKGEGTT

-172 LFDKD
+172 LFDKN
-177 VSDWYNGLDFNGL
+177 VAEWYNGLNFNSL

-198 LCTYCGV
+198 LCRYCGV
-205 EFESV
+205 KFESV
-210 TLPNDSMTISRTMS
+210 TLPNDGMTISRTMS
-224 ATSISGRDIL
+224 ATSITGREIL
-234 SACCELNGCWPK
+234 AQCCELCGCWPK
-246 IELWAAVPPD
+246 IDLW
-256 WDISFMGT
+256 GT
-264 INKLRWV
+264 NKLKWV
-271 TLGSTSCE
+271 TLGATSCE

-334 FLCFGKT
+334 FLCFGKS
-341 TAELTTIAQNVYNQI
+341 TAELTTIAQNIYNQI
-356 ANKPYRPHKTVIAGR
+356 ANKPYRPHKTVITGR

-384 AEGNGGTFDTYI
+384 ADGNGGTFDTYI

-415 QKEHR
+415 KKEHR

-460 SKTDPSTDWTDDE
+460 SKTDPSTEWADDE
-473 KAAKAGYQWFDGTDL
+473 KAAKEGYQWFDGTDL

-508 QPTNAK
+508 QPNNAK

-577 SAESVSIN
+577 SAEAVSIN
-585 ASKIDLTGYVTIN
+585 ASKIDLSGYVTIN
-598 SLKAG
+598 SLKSG
-603 GTTQI
+603 GTTEI
-608 DGGRITTG
+608 DGGRIKTG
-616 KVAAARIDVD
+616 TVAAARIDVD

-636 DGTFSGTLNAANGT
+636 DGTFSGTLQGVNGT
-650 FTGTLQA
+650 FLGTLQGVSGYFNTLSTSSGAVNFYTNYIDISGVQIGYA
-657 ASGTFS
+657 AQYS
-663 SLDAAGGYVHFGYD
+663 DVC
-677 YISVYGVEI
+677 V
-686 GWIPKIASQIC
+686 
-697 IVPSGAGVG
+697 VPTSAGVG
-706 NVGIGDY
+706 NIGVGDY
-713 YWDQVKANRH
+713 YWDQVKANRFAQ
-723 PTASSRRYK
+723 ASSERYK
-732 KNILAATETDF
+732 KNILNAADSDF
-743 SDISKVRIV
+743 SDIAEIRIV
-752 TFNNKTGSD
+752 TYENKNGKS
-761 AGRQIGVIAEELYK
+761 GRQIGVIAEELYK

-812 KNLEERRLI
+812 KKLEERRLI

>member
-1 MKSWTDEQKAK
+1 MKNWTDTEKALY
-12 WRNSD
+12 RNTEASNTLWASIDFGID
-17 SRQIKAE
+17 SSGAAVT
-24 IELGH
+24 
-29 YTWVPPPPEPDEP
+29 YD
-42 DVDEPEPG
+42 
-50 EVKIAYKIEPGEIVG
+50 IAATNIVA
-65 NSTKIDEAIS
+65 NTTKLIQSIS
-75 DAETIKYGTVQPA
+75 DAEQLKYGSVEPSMF
-88 ALEIQI
+88 EIQI
-94 VEDSEEVS
+94 AQDTAQ
-102 EVERYSQHLDGYVK
+102 VERVEASAIAGM
-116 GRIWDYA
+116 GRGKIWDCA
-123 IGHKIT
+123 QGKKLT
-129 VYLWDTS
+129 VYIKKGIIEHS
-136 NVFEMRS
+136 
-143 PYVAEFY
+143 AEFF
-150 IAGVKGEGTT
+150 IKSIKGEGTT
-160 KFKTI
+160 GFKTI

-172 LFDKD
+172 LFDKN
-177 VSDWYNGLDFNGL
+177 VAEWYNGLNFNSL

-210 TLPNDSMTISRTMS
+210 TLPNDGMTISRTMS
-224 ATSISGRDIL
+224 ATSITGRDIL
-234 SACCELNGCWPK
+234 SACCELCGCWPK
-246 IELWAAVPPD
+246 IDLW
-256 WDISFMGT
+256 GT
-264 INKLRWV
+264 NKLKWV
-271 TLGSTSCE
+271 TLGATSCE

-334 FLCFGKT
+334 FLCFGKS
-341 TAELTTIAQNVYNQI
+341 TAELTTIAQNIYNQI
-356 ANKPYRPHKTVIAGR
+356 ANKPYRPHKTVITGR

-384 AEGNGGTFDTYI
+384 ADGNGGTFDTYI

-460 SKTDPSTDWTDDE
+460 SKTDPSTEWADDE
-473 KAAKAGYQWFDGTDL
+473 KAAKEGYQWFDGTDL

-508 QPTNAK
+508 QPNNAK

-577 SAESVSIN
+577 SAESVSID
-585 ASKIDLTGYVTIN
+585 ASKINLTGYVTIN

-636 DGTFSGTLNAANGT
+636 DGTF
-650 FTGTLQA
+650 TGTLSA
-657 ASGTFS
+657 VTGTFAN
-663 SLDAAGGYVHFGYD
+663 LDAAGYRVHLGTD
-677 YISVYGVEI
+677 YISINGVEI
-686 GWIPKIASQIC
+686 GYIPSVATQIC
-697 IVPSGAGVG
+697 VIPNGSGVG
-706 NVGIGDY
+706 NIGIGNY
-713 YWDQVKANRH
+713 YWDQVKANRFAQ
-723 PTASSRRYK
+723 ASSERYK
-732 KNILAATETDF
+732 KNILNAADSDF
-743 SDISKVRIV
+743 SDIAEIRIV
-752 TFNNKTGSD
+752 TYENKNGKS
-761 AGRQIGVIAEELYK
+761 GRQIGVIAEELYK

-801 IEAIQKLEKRV
+801 IEAIQKLERRV
-812 KNLEERRLI
+812 KKLEERRTI

>member
-1 MKSWTDEQKAK
+1 MKNWTDAEKALY
-12 WRNSD
+12 RNTEASNTLWASIDFGID
-17 SRQIKAE
+17 SSGAAVT
-24 IELGH
+24 
-29 YTWVPPPPEPDEP
+29 YD
-42 DVDEPEPG
+42 
-50 EVKIAYKIEPGEIVG
+50 IAATNIVA
-65 NSTKIDEAIS
+65 NTTKLIQSIS
-75 DAETIKYGTVQPA
+75 DAEQLKYGSVEPSMF
-88 ALEIQI
+88 EIQI
-94 VEDSEEVS
+94 AQDTAQ
-102 EVERYSQHLDGYVK
+102 VERVEASAIAGM
-116 GRIWDYA
+116 GRGKIWDCA
-123 IGHKIT
+123 QGKKLT
-129 VYLWDTS
+129 VYIKKGIIEHS
-136 NVFEMRS
+136 
-143 PYVAEFY
+143 AEFF
-150 IAGVKGEGTT
+150 IKSIKGEGTT
-160 KFKTI
+160 GFKTI

-172 LFDKD
+172 LFDKN
-177 VSDWYNGLDFNGL
+177 VAEWYNGLNFNSL

-205 EFESV
+205 GFESV

-224 ATSISGRDIL
+224 ATSITGRDIL
-234 SACCELNGCWPK
+234 SACCELCGCWPK
-246 IELWAAVPPD
+246 IDLW
-256 WDISFMGT
+256 GT
-264 INKLRWV
+264 NKLKWV
-271 TLGSTSCE
+271 TLGATSCE

-334 FLCFGKT
+334 FLCFGKS
-341 TAELTTIAQNVYNQI
+341 TAELTTIAQNIYNQI
-356 ANKPYRPHKTVIAGR
+356 ANKPYRPHKTVIMGR
-371 PYLEPGDKVTVKF
+371 PYLDPGDKVTVKF
-384 AEGNGGTFDTYI
+384 ADGNGGTFDTYI

-415 QKEHR
+415 EKEHR

-460 SKTDPSTDWTDDE
+460 SKTDPSTGWADDE
-473 KAAKAGYQWFDGTDL
+473 KAAKEGYQWFDGTDL

-497 LTIYPDYNQST
+497 LTIYPDYIQST
-508 QPTNAK
+508 KPTNPK
-514 EGEYWYN
+514 DGEYWYN
-521 PTTGEIKKLVGDTW
+521 PTTGKILKCVAGIAWDY
-535 TADSTVCIP
+535 DSTVCIP

-577 SAESVSIN
+577 SAESVSID
-585 ASKIDLTGYVTIN
+585 ASKINLTGYVTIS

-636 DGTFSGTLNAANGT
+636 DGTF
-650 FTGTLQA
+650 TGTLSA
-657 ASGTFS
+657 VTGTFRN
-663 SLDAAGGYVHFGYD
+663 LDAAGYRVHLGTD
-677 YISVYGVEI
+677 YISINGVEI
-686 GWIPKIASQIC
+686 GYIPSVATQIC
-697 IVPSGAGVG
+697 VIPNGSGVG
-706 NVGIGDY
+706 NIGIGNY
-713 YWDQVKANRH
+713 YWDQVKANRFAQ
-723 PTASSRRYK
+723 ASSERYK
-732 KNILAATETDF
+732 KNILNAADSDF
-743 SDISKVRIV
+743 SDIAEIRIV
-752 TFNNKTGSD
+752 TYENKNGKS
-761 AGRQIGVIAEELYK
+761 GRQIGVIAEELYK
-775 VFPYAVCLNDAGEP
+775 VFPYAVTLDDNGIP

-801 IEAIQKLEKRV
+801 IEKIQKLERRV
-812 KNLEERRLI
+812 AVLEKGGKQTL

>member
-1 MKSWTDEQKAK
+1 MKNWTDTEKALY
-12 WRNSD
+12 RNTEASNTLWASIDFGID
-17 SRQIKAE
+17 SSGAAVT
-24 IELGH
+24 
-29 YTWVPPPPEPDEP
+29 YD
-42 DVDEPEPG
+42 
-50 EVKIAYKIEPGEIVG
+50 IAATNIVA
-65 NSTKIDEAIS
+65 NTTKLIQSIS
-75 DAETIKYGTVQPA
+75 DAEQLKYGSVEPSMFET
-88 ALEIQI
+88 QI
-94 VEDSEEVS
+94 AQDTAQ
-102 EVERYSQHLDGYVK
+102 VERVEASAIAGMGAGK
-116 GRIWDYA
+116 IWDCA
-123 IGHKIT
+123 QGKKLT
-129 VYLWDTS
+129 VYIKKGTIEHS
-136 NVFEMRS
+136 
-143 PYVAEFY
+143 AEFF
-150 IAGVKGEGTT
+150 IKSIKGEGTT
-160 KFKTI
+160 GFKTI
-165 TAYDALS
+165 TAYDALN
-172 LFDKD
+172 LFDKN
-177 VSDWYNGLDFNGL
+177 VAEWYNGLNFNSL

-224 ATSISGRDIL
+224 ATSITGREIL
-234 SACCELNGCWPK
+234 AQCCELCGCWPK
-246 IELWAAVPPD
+246 IDLW
-256 WDISFMGT
+256 GT
-264 INKLRWV
+264 NKLKWV
-271 TLGSTSCE
+271 TLGETSCE

-334 FLCFGKT
+334 FLCFGKS
-341 TAELTTIAQNVYNQI
+341 TAELTTIAQNIYNQI
-356 ANKPYRPHKTVIAGR
+356 ANKPYRPHKTVITGR

-384 AEGNGGTFDTYI
+384 ADGNGGTFDTYI

-415 QKEHR
+415 EKEHR

-451 RIEYLTPVL
+451 HIEYLTPVL
-460 SKTDPSTDWTDDE
+460 SKTDPSTEWADDE
-473 KAAKAGYQWFDGTDL
+473 KAAKEGYQWFDGTDL

-508 QPTNAK
+508 KPTNPK
-514 EGEYWYN
+514 DGEYWYN
-521 PTTGEIKKLVGDTW
+521 PTTGEIRKCVAGIAWKV
-535 TADSTVCIP
+535 DSTVCIP

-577 SAESVSIN
+577 SAESVSID
-585 ASKIDLTGYVTIN
+585 ASKINLTGYVTVS

-636 DGTFSGTLNAANGT
+636 DGTFTGTLSAVTGT
-650 FTGTLQA
+650 FTN
-657 ASGTFS
+657 
-663 SLDAAGGYVHFGYD
+663 LDAAGYRVHLGTD
-677 YISVYGVEI
+677 YISINGVEI
-686 GWIPKIASQIC
+686 GYIPSVATQIC
-697 IVPSGAGVG
+697 VIPNGSGVG
-706 NVGIGDY
+706 NIGIGNY
-713 YWDQVKANRH
+713 YWDQVKANRFAQ
-723 PTASSRRYK
+723 ASSERYK
-732 KNILAATETDF
+732 KNILNAADSDF
-743 SDISKVRIV
+743 SDIAEIRIV
-752 TFNNKTGSD
+752 TYENKNGKP
-761 AGRQIGVIAEELYK
+761 GRQIGVIAEELYK

-801 IEAIQKLEKRV
+801 IEAIQKLERRV
-812 KNLEERRLI
+812 KKLEERRFI

>member
-1 MKSWTDEQKAK
+1 MKNWTDTEKALY
-12 WRNSD
+12 RNTEASNTLWASIDFGID
-17 SRQIKAE
+17 SSGAAVT
-24 IELGH
+24 
-29 YTWVPPPPEPDEP
+29 YD
-42 DVDEPEPG
+42 
-50 EVKIAYKIEPGEIVG
+50 IAATNIVA
-65 NSTKIDEAIS
+65 NTTKLIQSIS
-75 DAETIKYGTVQPA
+75 DAEQLKYGSVEPSMF
-88 ALEIQI
+88 EIQI
-94 VEDSEEVS
+94 AQDTAQ
-102 EVERYSQHLDGYVK
+102 VERVEASAIAGM
-116 GRIWDYA
+116 GRGKIWDCA
-123 IGHKIT
+123 QGKKLT
-129 VYLWDTS
+129 VYIKKGIIEHS
-136 NVFEMRS
+136 
-143 PYVAEFY
+143 AEFF
-150 IAGVKGEGTT
+150 IKSIKGEGTT

-172 LFDKD
+172 LFDKN
-177 VSDWYNGLDFNGL
+177 VAEWYNGLNFNSL

-205 EFESV
+205 GFESV

-224 ATSISGRDIL
+224 ATSITGREIL
-234 SACCELNGCWPK
+234 AQCCELCGCWPK
-246 IELWAAVPPD
+246 IDLW
-256 WDISFMGT
+256 GT
-264 INKLRWV
+264 NKLKWV
-271 TLGSTSCE
+271 TLGATSCE
-279 TFDYSQYDYTFR
+279 TFNYSQYDYTFR

-334 FLCFGKT
+334 FLCFGKS
-341 TAELTTIAQNVYNQI
+341 TAELTTIAQNIYNQI
-356 ANKPYRPHKTVIAGR
+356 ANKPYRPHKTVITGR

-415 QKEHR
+415 EKEHR

-460 SKTDPSTDWTDDE
+460 SKTDPSTEWADDE
-473 KAAKAGYQWFDGTDL
+473 KAAKEGYQWFDGTDL

-497 LTIYPDYNQST
+497 LTIYPDYIQST
-508 QPTNAK
+508 KPTNPK
-514 EGEYWYN
+514 KGEYWYN
-521 PTTGEIKKLVGDTW
+521 PTTGQILKCTSPISWVYDN
-535 TADSTVCIP
+535 TVCIP

-577 SAESVSIN
+577 SAESVSID
-585 ASKIDLTGYVTIN
+585 ASKINLTGYVTISSLKAGGTTQIDGGRITTGTIAAERIDLTGYVTVN

-636 DGTFSGTLNAANGT
+636 DGTFSGTLQGVNGT
-650 FTGTLQA
+650 FLGTLQGVSGYFNTLSTSSGAVNFYTNYIDISGVQIGYA
-657 ASGTFS
+657 AQYS
-663 SLDAAGGYVHFGYD
+663 DVC
-677 YISVYGVEI
+677 V
-686 GWIPKIASQIC
+686 
-697 IVPSGAGVG
+697 VPTGAGVG
-706 NVGIGDY
+706 NIGVGDY
-713 YWDQVKANRH
+713 YWDQVKANRFAQ
-723 PTASSRRYK
+723 ASSERYK
-732 KNILAATETDF
+732 KNILNAADSDF
-743 SDISKVRIV
+743 SDIAEIRIV
-752 TFNNKTGSD
+752 TYENKNGKS
-761 AGRQIGVIAEELYK
+761 GRQIGVIAEELYK
-775 VFPYAVCLNDAGEP
+775 VFPYAVTLDDNGIP

-801 IEAIQKLEKRV
+801 IEKIQKLERRV
-812 KNLEERRLI
+812 AVLEKGGKQTL

>member
-1 MKSWTDEQKAK
+1 MKNWTDTEKALY
-12 WRNSD
+12 RNTEASNTLWASIDFGID
-17 SRQIKAE
+17 SSGAAVT
-24 IELGH
+24 
-29 YTWVPPPPEPDEP
+29 YD
-42 DVDEPEPG
+42 
-50 EVKIAYKIEPGEIVG
+50 IAATNIVA
-65 NSTKIDEAIS
+65 NTTKLIQSIS
-75 DAETIKYGTVQPA
+75 DAEQLKYGSVEPSMF
-88 ALEIQI
+88 EIQI
-94 VEDSEEVS
+94 AQDTAQ
-102 EVERYSQHLDGYVK
+102 VERVEASAIAGM
-116 GRIWDYA
+116 GRGKIWDCA
-123 IGHKIT
+123 QGKKLT
-129 VYLWDTS
+129 VYIKKGIIEHS
-136 NVFEMRS
+136 
-143 PYVAEFY
+143 AEFF
-150 IAGVKGEGTT
+150 IKSIKGEGTT
-160 KFKTI
+160 GFKTI

-172 LFDKD
+172 LFDKN
-177 VSDWYNGLDFNGL
+177 VAEWYNGLNFNSL

-224 ATSISGRDIL
+224 ATSITGRDIL
-234 SACCELNGCWPK
+234 SACCELCGCWPK
-246 IELWAAVPPD
+246 IDLW
-256 WDISFMGT
+256 GT
-264 INKLRWV
+264 NKLKWV
-271 TLGSTSCE
+271 TLGKTSCE

-334 FLCFGKT
+334 FLCFGKS
-341 TAELTTIAQNVYNQI
+341 TAELTTIAQNIYNQI
-356 ANKPYRPHKTVIAGR
+356 ANKPYRPHKTVITGR

-384 AEGNGGTFDTYI
+384 ADGNGGTFDTYI

-451 RIEYLTPVL
+451 HIEYLTPVL
-460 SKTDPSTDWTDDE
+460 SKTEPSTEWADDE
-473 KAAKAGYQWFDGTDL
+473 KAAKEGYQWFDGTDL

-497 LTIYPDYNQST
+497 LTIYPDYIQST
-508 QPTNAK
+508 KPNNPK
-514 EGEYWYN
+514 VGEYWYN
-521 PTTGEIKKLVGDTW
+521 PTTGKILKCTSPISW
-535 TADSTVCIP
+535 SYDSTVCIP

-577 SAESVSIN
+577 SAESVSID
-585 ASKIDLTGYVTIN
+585 ASKINLTGYVTIN

-636 DGTFSGTLNAANGT
+636 DGTFSGTLQGVNGT
-650 FTGTLQA
+650 FLGTLQGVSGYFNTLSTSSGAVNFYTNYIDISGVQIGYA
-657 ASGTFS
+657 AQYS
-663 SLDAAGGYVHFGYD
+663 DVC
-677 YISVYGVEI
+677 V
-686 GWIPKIASQIC
+686 
-697 IVPSGAGVG
+697 VPTGAGVG
-706 NVGIGDY
+706 NIGVGDY
-713 YWDQVKANRH
+713 YWDQVKANRFAQ
-723 PTASSRRYK
+723 ASSERYK
-732 KNILAATETDF
+732 KNILNAADSDF
-743 SDISKVRIV
+743 SDIAEIRIV
-752 TFNNKTGSD
+752 TYENKNGKS
-761 AGRQIGVIAEELYK
+761 GRQIGVIAEELYK

-801 IEAIQKLEKRV
+801 IEAIQKLERRV
-812 KNLEERRLI
+812 KKLEERRFI

>member
-1 MKSWTDEQKAK
+1 MKNWTDTEKALY
-12 WRNSD
+12 RNTEASNTLWASIDFGID
-17 SRQIKAE
+17 SSGAAVT
-24 IELGH
+24 
-29 YTWVPPPPEPDEP
+29 YD
-42 DVDEPEPG
+42 
-50 EVKIAYKIEPGEIVG
+50 IAATNIVA
-65 NSTKIDEAIS
+65 NTTKLIQSIS
-75 DAETIKYGTVQPA
+75 DAEQLKYGSVEPSMFET
-88 ALEIQI
+88 QI
-94 VEDSEEVS
+94 AQDTAQ
-102 EVERYSQHLDGYVK
+102 VERVEASAIAGMGAGK
-116 GRIWDYA
+116 IWDCA
-123 IGHKIT
+123 QGKKLT
-129 VYLWDTS
+129 VYIKKGTIEHS
-136 NVFEMRS
+136 
-143 PYVAEFY
+143 AEFF
-150 IAGVKGEGTT
+150 IKSIKGEGTT
-160 KFKTI
+160 GFKTI
-165 TAYDALS
+165 TAYDALN
-172 LFDKD
+172 LFDKN
-177 VSDWYNGLDFNGL
+177 VAEWYNGLNFNSL

-224 ATSISGRDIL
+224 ATSITGREIL
-234 SACCELNGCWPK
+234 AQCCELCGCWPK
-246 IELWAAVPPD
+246 IDLW
-256 WDISFMGT
+256 GT
-264 INKLRWV
+264 NKLKWV
-271 TLGSTSCE
+271 TLGETSCE

-334 FLCFGKT
+334 FLCFGKS
-341 TAELTTIAQNVYNQI
+341 TAELTTIAQNIYNQI
-356 ANKPYRPHKTVIAGR
+356 ANKPYRPHKTVITGR

-384 AEGNGGTFDTYI
+384 ADGNGGTFDTYI

-415 QKEHR
+415 EKEHR

-451 RIEYLTPVL
+451 HIEYLTPVL
-460 SKTDPSTDWTDDE
+460 SKTDPSTEWADDE
-473 KAAKAGYQWFDGTDL
+473 KAAKEGYQWFDGTDL

-508 QPTNAK
+508 KPTNPK
-514 EGEYWYN
+514 DGEYWYN
-521 PTTGEIKKLVGDTW
+521 PTTGEIMKCVAGIAWKV
-535 TADSTVCIP
+535 DSTVCIP

-577 SAESVSIN
+577 SAESVSID
-585 ASKIDLTGYVTIN
+585 ASKINLTGYVTVS

-636 DGTFSGTLNAANGT
+636 DGTFTGTLSAVTGT
-650 FTGTLQA
+650 FTN
-657 ASGTFS
+657 
-663 SLDAAGGYVHFGYD
+663 LDAAGYRVHLGTD
-677 YISVYGVEI
+677 YISINGVEI
-686 GWIPKIASQIC
+686 GYIPSVATQIC
-697 IVPSGAGVG
+697 VIPNGSGVG
-706 NVGIGDY
+706 NIGIGNY
-713 YWDQVKANRH
+713 YWDQVKANRFAQ
-723 PTASSRRYK
+723 ASSERYK
-732 KNILAATETDF
+732 KNILNAADSDF
-743 SDISKVRIV
+743 SDIAEIRIV
-752 TFNNKTGSD
+752 TYENKNGKP
-761 AGRQIGVIAEELYK
+761 GRQIGVIAEELYK

-801 IEAIQKLEKRV
+801 IEAIQKLERRV
-812 KNLEERRLI
+812 KKLEERRFI

>member
-1 MKSWTDEQKAK
+1 MKNWTDTEKALY
-12 WRNSD
+12 RNTEASNTLWASIDFGID
-17 SRQIKAE
+17 SSGAAVT
-24 IELGH
+24 
-29 YTWVPPPPEPDEP
+29 YD
-42 DVDEPEPG
+42 
-50 EVKIAYKIEPGEIVG
+50 IAATNIVA
-65 NSTKIDEAIS
+65 NTTKLIQSIS
-75 DAETIKYGTVQPA
+75 DAEQLKYGSVEPSMF
-88 ALEIQI
+88 EIQI
-94 VEDSEEVS
+94 AQDTAQ
-102 EVERYSQHLDGYVK
+102 VERVEASAIAGM
-116 GRIWDYA
+116 GRGKIWDCA
-123 IGHKIT
+123 QGKKLT
-129 VYLWDTS
+129 VYIKKGIIEHS
-136 NVFEMRS
+136 
-143 PYVAEFY
+143 AEFF
-150 IAGVKGEGTT
+150 IKSIKGEGTT

-172 LFDKD
+172 LFDKN
-177 VSDWYNGLDFNGL
+177 VAEWYNGLNFNSL

-224 ATSISGRDIL
+224 ATSITGRDIL
-234 SACCELNGCWPK
+234 SACCELCGCWPK
-246 IELWAAVPPD
+246 IDLW
-256 WDISFMGT
+256 GT
-264 INKLRWV
+264 NKLKWV
-271 TLGSTSCE
+271 TLGATSCE

-334 FLCFGKT
+334 FLCFGKS
-341 TAELTTIAQNVYNQI
+341 TAELTTIAQNIYNQI
-356 ANKPYRPHKTVIAGR
+356 ANKPYRPHKTVIMGR

-384 AEGNGGTFDTYI
+384 ADGNGGTFDTYI

-415 QKEHR
+415 EKEHR

-460 SKTDPSTDWTDDE
+460 SKTDPSTEWADDE
-473 KAAKAGYQWFDGTDL
+473 KAAKEGYQWFDGTDL

-497 LTIYPDYNQST
+497 LTIYPDYIQST
-508 QPTNAK
+508 QPYNAK
-514 EGEYWYN
+514 VGEYWYN
-521 PTTGEIKKLVGDTW
+521 PTTGKILKRTSAISWDY
-535 TADSTVCIP
+535 DNTVCIP

-577 SAESVSIN
+577 SAESVSID
-585 ASKIDLTGYVTIN
+585 ASKINLTGYVTIS

-636 DGTFSGTLNAANGT
+636 DGTFSGTLQGVNGT
-650 FTGTLQA
+650 FLGTLQGVSGYFNTLSTSSGAVNFYTNYIDISGVQIGYA
-657 ASGTFS
+657 AQYS
-663 SLDAAGGYVHFGYD
+663 DVC
-677 YISVYGVEI
+677 V
-686 GWIPKIASQIC
+686 
-697 IVPSGAGVG
+697 VPTGAGVG
-706 NVGIGDY
+706 NIGVGDY
-713 YWDQVKANRH
+713 YWDQVKANRFAQ
-723 PTASSRRYK
+723 ASSERYK
-732 KNILAATETDF
+732 KNILNAADSDF
-743 SDISKVRIV
+743 SDIAEIRIV
-752 TFNNKTGSD
+752 TYENKNGKS
-761 AGRQIGVIAEELYK
+761 GRQIGVIAEELYK
-775 VFPYAVCLNDAGEP
+775 VFPYAVTLDDNGIP

-801 IEAIQKLEKRV
+801 IEKIQKLERRV
-812 KNLEERRLI
+812 AVLEKGGKQTL

>member
-1 MKSWTDEQKAK
+1 MKNWTDTEKALY
-12 WRNSD
+12 RNTEASNTLWASIDFGID
-17 SRQIKAE
+17 SSGAAVT
-24 IELGH
+24 
-29 YTWVPPPPEPDEP
+29 YD
-42 DVDEPEPG
+42 
-50 EVKIAYKIEPGEIVG
+50 IAATNIVA
-65 NSTKIDEAIS
+65 NTTKLIQSIS
-75 DAETIKYGTVQPA
+75 DAEQLKYGSVEPSMF
-88 ALEIQI
+88 EIQI
-94 VEDSEEVS
+94 AQDTAQ
-102 EVERYSQHLDGYVK
+102 VERVEASAIAGM
-116 GRIWDYA
+116 GRGKIWDCA
-123 IGHKIT
+123 QGKKLT
-129 VYLWDTS
+129 VYIKKGIIEHS
-136 NVFEMRS
+136 
-143 PYVAEFY
+143 AEFF
-150 IAGVKGEGTT
+150 IKSIKGEGTT

-172 LFDKD
+172 LFDKN
-177 VSDWYNGLDFNGL
+177 VAEWYNGLNFNSL

-210 TLPNDSMTISRTMS
+210 TLPNDGMTISRTMS

-234 SACCELNGCWPK
+234 SACCELCGCWPK
-246 IELWAAVPPD
+246 IDLW
-256 WDISFMGT
+256 GT
-264 INKLRWV
+264 NKLKWV
-271 TLGSTSCE
+271 TLGATSCE

-334 FLCFGKT
+334 FLCFGKS
-341 TAELTTIAQNVYNQI
+341 TAELTTIAQNIYNQI
-356 ANKPYRPHKTVIAGR
+356 ANKPYRPHKTVIMGR
-371 PYLEPGDKVTVKF
+371 PYLDPGDKVTVKF
-384 AEGNGGTFDTYI
+384 ADGNGGTFDTYI

-415 QKEHR
+415 KKEHR

-460 SKTDPSTDWTDDE
+460 SKTDPSTEWADDE
-473 KAAKAGYQWFDGTDL
+473 KAAKEGYQWFDGTDL

-508 QPTNAK
+508 QPNNAK

-535 TADSTVCIP
+535 TVDSTVCIP

-577 SAESVSIN
+577 SAESVSID
-585 ASKIDLTGYVTIN
+585 ASKINLTGYVTIS

-616 KVAAARIDVD
+616 TIAAERIDVD

-636 DGTFSGTLNAANGT
+636 DGTFSGTLQGVNGT
-650 FTGTLQA
+650 FLGTLQGVSGYFNTLSTSSGAVNFYTNYIDISGVQIGYA
-657 ASGTFS
+657 AQYS
-663 SLDAAGGYVHFGYD
+663 DVC
-677 YISVYGVEI
+677 V
-686 GWIPKIASQIC
+686 
-697 IVPSGAGVG
+697 VPTGAGVG
-706 NVGIGDY
+706 NIGVGDY
-713 YWDQVKANRH
+713 YWDQVKANRFAQ
-723 PTASSRRYK
+723 ASSERYK
-732 KNILAATETDF
+732 KNILNAADSDF
-743 SDISKVRIV
+743 SDIAEIRIV
-752 TFNNKTGSD
+752 TYENKNGKS
-761 AGRQIGVIAEELYK
+761 GRQIGVIAEELYK

-801 IEAIQKLEKRV
+801 IEAIQKLERRV
-812 KNLEERRLI
+812 KKLEERRFI

>member
-1 MKSWTDEQKAK
+1 MKNWTDTEKALY
-12 WRNSD
+12 RNTEASNTLWASIDFGID
-17 SRQIKAE
+17 SSGAAVT
-24 IELGH
+24 
-29 YTWVPPPPEPDEP
+29 YD
-42 DVDEPEPG
+42 
-50 EVKIAYKIEPGEIVG
+50 IAATNIVA
-65 NSTKIDEAIS
+65 NTTKLIQSIS
-75 DAETIKYGTVQPA
+75 DAEQLKYGSVEPSMF
-88 ALEIQI
+88 EIQI
-94 VEDSEEVS
+94 AQDTAQ
-102 EVERYSQHLDGYVK
+102 VERVEASAIAGM
-116 GRIWDYA
+116 GRGKIWDCA
-123 IGHKIT
+123 QGKKLT
-129 VYLWDTS
+129 VYIKKGIIEHS
-136 NVFEMRS
+136 
-143 PYVAEFY
+143 AEFF
-150 IAGVKGEGTT
+150 IKSIKGEGTT

-172 LFDKD
+172 LFDKN
-177 VSDWYNGLDFNGL
+177 VAEWYNGLNFNSL

-205 EFESV
+205 GFESV

-224 ATSISGRDIL
+224 ATSITGRDIL
-234 SACCELNGCWPK
+234 SACCELCGCWPK
-246 IELWAAVPPD
+246 IDLW
-256 WDISFMGT
+256 GT
-264 INKLRWV
+264 NKLKWV
-271 TLGSTSCE
+271 TLGKTSCE

-334 FLCFGKT
+334 FLCFGKS
-341 TAELTTIAQNVYNQI
+341 TAELTTIAQNIYNQI
-356 ANKPYRPHKTVIAGR
+356 ANKPYRPHKTVITGR

-415 QKEHR
+415 EKEHR

-451 RIEYLTPVL
+451 HIEYLTPVL
-460 SKTDPSTDWTDDE
+460 SKTDPSAEWTDDE
-473 KAAKAGYQWFDGTDL
+473 KAAKEGYQWFDGTDL
-488 RIWDGAAWK
+488 RIWDGEAWK
-497 LTIYPDYNQST
+497 LTIYPDYIQST
-508 QPTNAK
+508 QPYNAK
-514 EGEYWYN
+514 VGEYWYN
-521 PTTGEIKKLVGDTW
+521 PTTGKILKCTSPISWDY
-535 TADSTVCIP
+535 DSTVCIP

-577 SAESVSIN
+577 SAESVSID
-585 ASKIDLTGYVTIN
+585 ASKINLTGYVTTS

-636 DGTFSGTLNAANGT
+636 DGTFTGTLSAVTGT
-650 FTGTLQA
+650 FTN
-657 ASGTFS
+657 
-663 SLDAAGGYVHFGYD
+663 LDAAGYRVHLGTD
-677 YISVYGVEI
+677 YISINGVEI
-686 GWIPKIASQIC
+686 GYIPSVATQIC
-697 IVPSGAGVG
+697 VIPNGSGVG
-706 NVGIGDY
+706 NIGIGNY
-713 YWDQVKANRH
+713 YWDQVKANRFAQ
-723 PTASSRRYK
+723 ASSERYK
-732 KNILAATETDF
+732 KNILNAADSDF
-743 SDISKVRIV
+743 SDIAEIRIV
-752 TFNNKTGSD
+752 TYENKNGKS
-761 AGRQIGVIAEELYK
+761 GRQIGVIAEELYK
-775 VFPYAVCLNDAGEP
+775 VFPYAVTLDDNGIP

-801 IEAIQKLEKRV
+801 IEKIQKLERRV
-812 KNLEERRLI
+812 AVLEKGGKQTL

>member
-1 MKSWTDEQKAK
+1 MKSWTAEEKAA
-12 WRNSD
+12 WRNTAVQKTVRGRIDLGKATFQPPHTSPGPPPAPVTLPFLLYYIEPADIVANSFEMTESISNADQIVYGSVEPSCMKIQISD
-17 SRQIKAE
+17 NYDVLGSNS
-24 IELGH
+24 ELGNLIEGEFKD
-29 YTWVPPPPEPDEP
+29 YADGRLWEYVIGRKIIMLIGADGDEYYS
-42 DVDEPEPG
+42 DF
-50 EVKIAYKIEPGEIVG
+50 Y
-65 NSTKIDEAIS
+65 IS
-75 DAETIKYGTVQPA
+75 D
-88 ALEIQI
+88 
-94 VEDSEEVS
+94 
-102 EVERYSQHLDGYVK
+102 
-116 GRIWDYA
+116 
-123 IGHKIT
+123 
-129 VYLWDTS
+129 
-136 NVFEMRS
+136 
-143 PYVAEFY
+143 
-150 IAGVKGEGTT
+150 VKGEGTT

-172 LFDKD
+172 LFDKN
-177 VSDWYNGLDFNGL
+177 VAEWYNGLNFNSL

-224 ATSISGRDIL
+224 ATSITGREIL
-234 SACCELNGCWPK
+234 AQCCELCGCWPK
-246 IELWAAVPPD
+246 IDLW
-256 WDISFMGT
+256 GT
-264 INKLRWV
+264 NKLKWV
-271 TLGSTSCE
+271 TLGETSCE

-334 FLCFGKT
+334 FLCFGKS
-341 TAELTTIAQNVYNQI
+341 TAELTTIAQNIYNQI
-356 ANKPYRPHKTVIAGR
+356 ANKPYRPHKTVITGR

-420 EQYGISQQ
+420 EQYGISRQ

-460 SKTDPSTDWTDDE
+460 SKTDPSTEWADDE
-473 KAAKAGYQWFDGTDL
+473 KTAKEGYQWFDGTDL

-508 QPTNAK
+508 QPNNAK

-577 SAESVSIN
+577 SAESVSID
-585 ASKIDLTGYVTIN
+585 ASKIDLTGYVTIS

-626 NLYVKHLSAA
+626 KLYVKHLSAA
-636 DGTFSGTLNAANGT
+636 DGTFTGTLSAVTGT
-650 FTGTLQA
+650 FTN
-657 ASGTFS
+657 
-663 SLDAAGGYVHFGYD
+663 LDAAGYRVHLGTD
-677 YISVYGVEI
+677 YISINGVEI
-686 GWIPKIASQIC
+686 GYIPSVATQIC
-697 IVPSGAGVG
+697 VIPNGSGVG
-706 NVGIGDY
+706 NIGIGNY
-713 YWDQVKANRH
+713 YWDQVKANRFAQ
-723 PTASSRRYK
+723 ASSERYK
-732 KNILAATETDF
+732 KNILNAADSDF
-743 SDISKVRIV
+743 SDIAEIRIV
-752 TFNNKTGSD
+752 TYENKNGKS
-761 AGRQIGVIAEELYK
+761 GRQIGVIAEELYK
-775 VFPYAVCLNDAGEP
+775 VFPYAVTLDDNGIP

-801 IEAIQKLEKRV
+801 IEKIQKLERRV
-812 KNLEERRLI
+812 KKLEERRFI

>member
-1 MKSWTDEQKAK
+1 MKNWTDTEKALY
-12 WRNSD
+12 RNTEASNTLWASIDFGID
-17 SRQIKAE
+17 SSGAAVT
-24 IELGH
+24 
-29 YTWVPPPPEPDEP
+29 YD
-42 DVDEPEPG
+42 
-50 EVKIAYKIEPGEIVG
+50 IAATNIVA
-65 NSTKIDEAIS
+65 NTTKLIQSIS
-75 DAETIKYGTVQPA
+75 DAEQLKYGSVEPSMF
-88 ALEIQI
+88 EIQI
-94 VEDSEEVS
+94 AQDTAQ
-102 EVERYSQHLDGYVK
+102 VERVEASAIAGM
-116 GRIWDYA
+116 GRGKIWDCA
-123 IGHKIT
+123 QGKKLT
-129 VYLWDTS
+129 VYIKKGIIEHS
-136 NVFEMRS
+136 
-143 PYVAEFY
+143 AEFF
-150 IAGVKGEGTT
+150 IKSIKGEGTT

-172 LFDKD
+172 LFDKN
-177 VSDWYNGLDFNGL
+177 VAEWYNGLNFNSL

-224 ATSISGRDIL
+224 ATSITGRDIL
-234 SACCELNGCWPK
+234 SACCELCGCWPK
-246 IELWAAVPPD
+246 IDLW
-256 WDISFMGT
+256 GT
-264 INKLRWV
+264 NKLKWV
-271 TLGSTSCE
+271 TLGATSCE

-334 FLCFGKT
+334 FLCFGKS
-341 TAELTTIAQNVYNQI
+341 TAELTTIAQNIYNKI
-356 ANKPYRPHKTVIAGR
+356 ANKPYRPHKTVITGR

-415 QKEHR
+415 EKEHR

-460 SKTDPSTDWTDDE
+460 SKTDPSTEWADDE
-473 KAAKAGYQWFDGTDL
+473 KAAKEGYQWFDGTDL

-497 LTIYPDYNQST
+497 LTIYPDYIQST
-508 QPTNAK
+508 KPYNAK
-514 EGEYWYN
+514 DGEYWYN
-521 PTTGEIKKLVGDTW
+521 PTTGKIYKCVAGIAWD
-535 TADSTVCIP
+535 ADSTVCIP

-577 SAESVSIN
+577 SAEAVSIN
-585 ASKIDLTGYVTIN
+585 ASKIDLSGYVTIN
-598 SLKAG
+598 SLKSG
-603 GTTQI
+603 GTTEI
-608 DGGRITTG
+608 DGGRIKTG
-616 KVAAARIDVD
+616 TVAAARIDVD

-636 DGTFSGTLNAANGT
+636 DGTFSGTLQGVNGT
-650 FTGTLQA
+650 FLGTLQGVSGYFNTLSTSSGAVNFYTNYIDISGVQIGYA
-657 ASGTFS
+657 AQYS
-663 SLDAAGGYVHFGYD
+663 DVC
-677 YISVYGVEI
+677 V
-686 GWIPKIASQIC
+686 
-697 IVPSGAGVG
+697 VPTGAGVG
-706 NVGIGDY
+706 NIGVGDY
-713 YWDQVKANRH
+713 YWDQVKANRFAQ
-723 PTASSRRYK
+723 ASSERYK
-732 KNILAATETDF
+732 KNILNAADSDF
-743 SDISKVRIV
+743 SDIAEIRIV
-752 TFNNKTGSD
+752 TYENKNGKS
-761 AGRQIGVIAEELYK
+761 GRQIGVIAEELYK
-775 VFPYAVCLNDAGEP
+775 VFPYAVTLDDNGIP

-801 IEAIQKLEKRV
+801 IEKIQKLERRV
-812 KNLEERRLI
+812 AVLEKGGKQTL

>member
-1 MKSWTDEQKAK
+1 MKNWTDTEKALY
-12 WRNSD
+12 RNTEASNTLWASIDFGID
-17 SRQIKAE
+17 SSGAAVT
-24 IELGH
+24 
-29 YTWVPPPPEPDEP
+29 YD
-42 DVDEPEPG
+42 
-50 EVKIAYKIEPGEIVG
+50 IAATNIVA
-65 NSTKIDEAIS
+65 NTTKLIQSIS
-75 DAETIKYGTVQPA
+75 DAEQLKYGSVEPSMF
-88 ALEIQI
+88 EIQI
-94 VEDSEEVS
+94 AQDTAQ
-102 EVERYSQHLDGYVK
+102 VERVEASAIAGM
-116 GRIWDYA
+116 GRGKIWDCA
-123 IGHKIT
+123 QGKKLT
-129 VYLWDTS
+129 VYIKKGIIEHS
-136 NVFEMRS
+136 
-143 PYVAEFY
+143 AEFF
-150 IAGVKGEGTT
+150 IKSIKGEGTT

-172 LFDKD
+172 LFDKN
-177 VSDWYNGLDFNGL
+177 VAEWYNGLNFNSL

-224 ATSISGRDIL
+224 ATSITGRDIL
-234 SACCELNGCWPK
+234 SACCELCGCWPK
-246 IELWAAVPPD
+246 IDLW
-256 WDISFMGT
+256 GT
-264 INKLRWV
+264 NKLKWV
-271 TLGSTSCE
+271 TLGATSCE

-334 FLCFGKT
+334 FLCFGKS
-341 TAELTTIAQNVYNQI
+341 TAELTTIAQNIYNQI
-356 ANKPYRPHKTVIAGR
+356 ANKPYRPHKTVIMGR

-384 AEGNGGTFDTYI
+384 ADGNGGTFDTYI

-415 QKEHR
+415 EKEHR

-460 SKTDPSTDWTDDE
+460 SKTDPSTEWADDE
-473 KAAKAGYQWFDGTDL
+473 KAAKEGYQWFDGTDL

-497 LTIYPDYNQST
+497 LTIYPDYIQST
-508 QPTNAK
+508 KPTNPK
-514 EGEYWYN
+514 IGEYLYN
-521 PTTGEIKKLVGDTW
+521 PTTGEIYKFLGSW
-535 TADSTVCIP
+535 RLDSTVCIP

-577 SAESVSIN
+577 SAESVSID
-585 ASKIDLTGYVTIN
+585 ASKINLTGYVTISSLKAGGTTQIDGGRITTGTIAAERIDLTGYVTVN

-636 DGTFSGTLNAANGT
+636 DGTFSGTLQGVNGT
-650 FTGTLQA
+650 FLGTLQGVSGYFNTLSTSSGAVNFYTNYIDISGVQIGYA
-657 ASGTFS
+657 AQYS
-663 SLDAAGGYVHFGYD
+663 DVC
-677 YISVYGVEI
+677 V
-686 GWIPKIASQIC
+686 
-697 IVPSGAGVG
+697 VPTGAGVG
-706 NVGIGDY
+706 NIGVGDY
-713 YWDQVKANRH
+713 YWDQVKANRFAQ
-723 PTASSRRYK
+723 ASSERYK
-732 KNILAATETDF
+732 KNILNAADSDF
-743 SDISKVRIV
+743 SDIAEIRIV
-752 TFNNKTGSD
+752 TYENKNGKS
-761 AGRQIGVIAEELYK
+761 GRQIGVIAEELYK

-801 IEAIQKLEKRV
+801 IEAIQKLERRV
-812 KNLEERRLI
+812 KKLEERRFI

>member
-1 MKSWTDEQKAK
+1 MKNWTDTEKALY
-12 WRNSD
+12 RNTEASNTLWASIDFGID
-17 SRQIKAE
+17 SSGAAVT
-24 IELGH
+24 
-29 YTWVPPPPEPDEP
+29 YD
-42 DVDEPEPG
+42 
-50 EVKIAYKIEPGEIVG
+50 IAATNIVA
-65 NSTKIDEAIS
+65 NTTKLIQSIS
-75 DAETIKYGTVQPA
+75 DAEQLKYGSVEPSMF
-88 ALEIQI
+88 EIQI
-94 VEDSEEVS
+94 AQDTAQ
-102 EVERYSQHLDGYVK
+102 VERVEASAIAGM
-116 GRIWDYA
+116 GRGKIWDCA
-123 IGHKIT
+123 QGKKLT
-129 VYLWDTS
+129 VYIKKGTIEHS
-136 NVFEMRS
+136 
-143 PYVAEFY
+143 AEFF
-150 IAGVKGEGTT
+150 IKSIKGEGTT
-160 KFKTI
+160 GFKTI

-172 LFDKD
+172 LFDKN
-177 VSDWYNGLDFNGL
+177 VAEWYNGLNFNSL

-210 TLPNDSMTISRTMS
+210 TLPNDGMTISRTMS
-224 ATSISGRDIL
+224 ATSITGRDIL
-234 SACCELNGCWPK
+234 SACCELCGCWPK
-246 IELWAAVPPD
+246 IDLW
-256 WDISFMGT
+256 GT
-264 INKLRWV
+264 NKLKWV
-271 TLGSTSCE
+271 TLGATSCE

-306 VIIRA
+306 VVVRA

-334 FLCFGKT
+334 FLCFGKS
-341 TAELTTIAQNVYNQI
+341 TAELTTIAQNIYNQI
-356 ANKPYRPHKTVIAGR
+356 ANKPYRPHKTVITGR

-384 AEGNGGTFDTYI
+384 ADGNGGTFDTYI

-415 QKEHR
+415 EKEHR

-460 SKTDPSTDWTDDE
+460 SKTDPSTEWADDE
-473 KAAKAGYQWFDGTDL
+473 KAAKEGYQWFDGTDL

-497 LTIYPDYNQST
+497 LTIYPDYIQST
-508 QPTNAK
+508 KPTNPK
-514 EGEYWYN
+514 KGEYWYN
-521 PTTGEIKKLVGDTW
+521 PTTGKIYKFLGYSGAW
-535 TADSTVCIP
+535 AADSTVCIP

-577 SAESVSIN
+577 SAESVSID
-585 ASKIDLTGYVTIN
+585 ASKINLTGYVTIS

-636 DGTFSGTLNAANGT
+636 DGTFSGTLQGVNGT
-650 FTGTLQA
+650 FLGTLQGV
-657 ASGTFS
+657 SGYFNTLS
-663 SLDAAGGYVHFGYD
+663 TS
-677 YISVYGVEI
+677 
-686 GWIPKIASQIC
+686 
-697 IVPSGAGVG
+697 SGAVNFYTNYIDISGVQIGYAAQYSDVCVVPTGAGIGNIGVG
-706 NVGIGDY
+706 NY
-713 YWDQVKANRH
+713 YWDQVKANRFAQ
-723 PTASSRRYK
+723 ASSERYK
-732 KNILAATETDF
+732 KNILNAADSDF
-743 SDISKVRIV
+743 SDIAEIRIV
-752 TFNNKTGSD
+752 TYENKNGKS
-761 AGRQIGVIAEELYK
+761 GRQIGVIAEELYK

-801 IEAIQKLEKRV
+801 IEAIQKLERRV
-812 KNLEERRLI
+812 KKLEERRFI

>member
-1 MKSWTDEQKAK
+1 MKNWTDTEKALY
-12 WRNSD
+12 RNTEASNTLWASIDFGID
-17 SRQIKAE
+17 SSGAAVT
-24 IELGH
+24 
-29 YTWVPPPPEPDEP
+29 YD
-42 DVDEPEPG
+42 
-50 EVKIAYKIEPGEIVG
+50 IAATNIVA
-65 NSTKIDEAIS
+65 NTTKLIQSIS
-75 DAETIKYGTVQPA
+75 DAEQLKYGSVEPSMF
-88 ALEIQI
+88 EIQI
-94 VEDSEEVS
+94 AQDTAQ
-102 EVERYSQHLDGYVK
+102 VERVEASAIAGM
-116 GRIWDYA
+116 GRGKIWDCA
-123 IGHKIT
+123 QGKKLT
-129 VYLWDTS
+129 VYIKKGIIEHS
-136 NVFEMRS
+136 
-143 PYVAEFY
+143 AEFF
-150 IAGVKGEGTT
+150 IKSIKGEGTT
-160 KFKTI
+160 GFKTI

-172 LFDKD
+172 LFDKN
-177 VSDWYNGLDFNGL
+177 VAEWYNGLNFNSL

-224 ATSISGRDIL
+224 ATSITGREIL
-234 SACCELNGCWPK
+234 AQCCELCGCWPK
-246 IELWAAVPPD
+246 IDLW
-256 WDISFMGT
+256 GT
-264 INKLRWV
+264 NKLKWV
-271 TLGSTSCE
+271 TLGATSCE

-334 FLCFGKT
+334 FLCFGKS
-341 TAELTTIAQNVYNQI
+341 TAELTTIAQNIYNQI
-356 ANKPYRPHKTVIAGR
+356 ANKPYRPHKTVITGR

-384 AEGNGGTFDTYI
+384 ADGNGGTFDTYI

-415 QKEHR
+415 KKEHR

-460 SKTDPSTDWTDDE
+460 SKTDPSTEWADDE
-473 KAAKAGYQWFDGTDL
+473 KAAKEGYQWFDGTDL

-508 QPTNAK
+508 QPNNAK

-577 SAESVSIN
+577 SAESVSID
-585 ASKIDLTGYVTIN
+585 ASKINLTGYVTVN

-636 DGTFSGTLNAANGT
+636 DGTFSGTLQGVNGT
-650 FTGTLQA
+650 FLGTLQGVSGYFNTLSTSSGAVNFYTNYIDISGVQIGYA
-657 ASGTFS
+657 AQYS
-663 SLDAAGGYVHFGYD
+663 DVC
-677 YISVYGVEI
+677 V
-686 GWIPKIASQIC
+686 
-697 IVPSGAGVG
+697 VPTGAGVG
-706 NVGIGDY
+706 NIGVGNY
-713 YWDQVKANRH
+713 YWDQVKANRFAQ
-723 PTASSRRYK
+723 ASSERYK
-732 KNILAATETDF
+732 KNILNAADSDF
-743 SDISKVRIV
+743 SDIAEIRIV
-752 TFNNKTGSD
+752 TYENKNGKS
-761 AGRQIGVIAEELYK
+761 GRQIGVIAEELYK
-775 VFPYAVCLNDAGEP
+775 VFPYAVTLDDNGIP

-801 IEAIQKLEKRV
+801 IEKIQKLERRV
-812 KNLEERRLI
+812 AVLEKGGKQTL

>member
-1 MKSWTDEQKAK
+1 MKNWTDTEKALY
-12 WRNSD
+12 RNTEASNTLWASIDFGID
-17 SRQIKAE
+17 SSGAAVT
-24 IELGH
+24 
-29 YTWVPPPPEPDEP
+29 YD
-42 DVDEPEPG
+42 
-50 EVKIAYKIEPGEIVG
+50 IAATNIVA
-65 NSTKIDEAIS
+65 NTTKLIQSIS
-75 DAETIKYGTVQPA
+75 DAEQLKYGSVEPSMF
-88 ALEIQI
+88 EIQI
-94 VEDSEEVS
+94 AQDTAQ
-102 EVERYSQHLDGYVK
+102 VERVEASAIAGM
-116 GRIWDYA
+116 GRGKIWDCAQGKKLTIY
-123 IGHKIT
+123 IKKGIIEH
-129 VYLWDTS
+129 S
-136 NVFEMRS
+136 
-143 PYVAEFY
+143 AEFF
-150 IAGVKGEGTT
+150 IKSIKGEGTT
-160 KFKTI
+160 GFKTI
-165 TAYDALS
+165 TAYDALN
-172 LFDKD
+172 LFDKN
-177 VSDWYNGLDFNGL
+177 VAEWYNGLNFNSL

-224 ATSISGRDIL
+224 ATSITGREIL
-234 SACCELNGCWPK
+234 AQCCELCGCWPK
-246 IELWAAVPPD
+246 IDLW
-256 WDISFMGT
+256 GT
-264 INKLRWV
+264 NKLKWV
-271 TLGSTSCE
+271 TLGKTSCE

-334 FLCFGKT
+334 FLCFGKS
-341 TAELTTIAQNVYNQI
+341 TAELTTIAQNIYNQI
-356 ANKPYRPHKTVIAGR
+356 ANKPYRPHKTVITGR

-384 AEGNGGTFDTYI
+384 ADGNGGTFDTYI

-415 QKEHR
+415 EKEHR

-460 SKTDPSTDWTDDE
+460 SKTDPSTEWADDE
-473 KAAKAGYQWFDGTDL
+473 KAAKEGYQWFDGTDL

-497 LTIYPDYNQST
+497 LTIYPDYIQST
-508 QPTNAK
+508 TPTNPK
-514 EGEYWYN
+514 VGEYWYN
-521 PTTGEIKKLVGDTW
+521 PTTGKILKCTTPISWNYDN
-535 TADSTVCIP
+535 TVCIP

-577 SAESVSIN
+577 SAESVSID
-585 ASKIDLTGYVTIN
+585 ASKINLTGYVTIS

-616 KVAAARIDVD
+616 TIAAERIDVD

-636 DGTFSGTLNAANGT
+636 DGTFSGTLQGVNGT
-650 FTGTLQA
+650 FLGTLQGVSGYFNTLSTSSGAVNFYTNYIDISGVQIGYA
-657 ASGTFS
+657 AQYS
-663 SLDAAGGYVHFGYD
+663 DVC
-677 YISVYGVEI
+677 V
-686 GWIPKIASQIC
+686 
-697 IVPSGAGVG
+697 VPTGAGVG
-706 NVGIGDY
+706 NIGVGNY
-713 YWDQVKANRH
+713 YWDQVKANRFAQ
-723 PTASSRRYK
+723 ASSERYK
-732 KNILAATETDF
+732 KNILNAADSDF
-743 SDISKVRIV
+743 SDIAEIRIV
-752 TFNNKTGSD
+752 TYENKNGKS
-761 AGRQIGVIAEELYK
+761 GRQIGVIAEELYK

-801 IEAIQKLEKRV
+801 IEAIQKLERRV
-812 KNLEERRLI
+812 KKLEERRFI

>member
-1 MKSWTDEQKAK
+1 MKNWTDTEKALY
-12 WRNSD
+12 RNTEASNTLWASIDFGID
-17 SRQIKAE
+17 SSGAAVT
-24 IELGH
+24 
-29 YTWVPPPPEPDEP
+29 YD
-42 DVDEPEPG
+42 
-50 EVKIAYKIEPGEIVG
+50 IAATNIVA
-65 NSTKIDEAIS
+65 NTTKLIQSIS
-75 DAETIKYGTVQPA
+75 DAEQLKYGSVEPSMF
-88 ALEIQI
+88 EIQI
-94 VEDSEEVS
+94 AQDTAQ
-102 EVERYSQHLDGYVK
+102 VERVEASAIAGM
-116 GRIWDYA
+116 GRGKIWDCA
-123 IGHKIT
+123 EGKKLT
-129 VYLWDTS
+129 VYIKKGIIEHS
-136 NVFEMRS
+136 
-143 PYVAEFY
+143 AEFF
-150 IAGVKGEGTT
+150 IKSIKGEGTT

-172 LFDKD
+172 LFDKN
-177 VSDWYNGLDFNGL
+177 VAEWYNGLNFNSL

-210 TLPNDSMTISRTMS
+210 TLPNDSITISRTMS
-224 ATSISGRDIL
+224 ATSITGREIL
-234 SACCELNGCWPK
+234 AQCCELCGCWPK
-246 IELWAAVPPD
+246 IDLW
-256 WDISFMGT
+256 GT
-264 INKLRWV
+264 NKLKWV
-271 TLGSTSCE
+271 TLGKTSCE

-334 FLCFGKT
+334 FLCFGKS
-341 TAELTTIAQNVYNQI
+341 TAELTTIAQNIYNQI
-356 ANKPYRPHKTVIAGR
+356 ANKPYRPHKTVIMGR

-384 AEGNGGTFDTYI
+384 ADGNGGTFDTYI

-415 QKEHR
+415 EKEHR

-460 SKTDPSTDWTDDE
+460 SKTDPSTEWADDE
-473 KAAKAGYQWFDGTDL
+473 KAAKEGYQWFDGTDL

-497 LTIYPDYNQST
+497 LTIYPDYIQST
-508 QPTNAK
+508 KPTNPK
-514 EGEYWYN
+514 KGEYWYN
-521 PTTGEIKKLVGDTW
+521 PTTGKILKYLGYSGAW
-535 TADSTVCIP
+535 TEDSTVCIP

-577 SAESVSIN
+577 SAESVSID
-585 ASKIDLTGYVTIN
+585 ASKINLTGYVTIS

-636 DGTFSGTLNAANGT
+636 DGTFSGTLQGVNGT
-650 FTGTLQA
+650 FLGTLQGVSGYFNTLSTSSGAVNFYTNYIDISGVQIGYA
-657 ASGTFS
+657 AQYS
-663 SLDAAGGYVHFGYD
+663 DVC
-677 YISVYGVEI
+677 V
-686 GWIPKIASQIC
+686 
-697 IVPSGAGVG
+697 VPTSAGVG
-706 NVGIGDY
+706 NIGVGNY
-713 YWDQVKANRH
+713 YWDQVKANRFAQ
-723 PTASSRRYK
+723 ASSERYK
-732 KNILAATETDF
+732 KNILNAADSDF
-743 SDISKVRIV
+743 SDIAEIRIV
-752 TFNNKTGSD
+752 TYENKNGKS
-761 AGRQIGVIAEELYK
+761 GRQIGVIAEELYK

-801 IEAIQKLEKRV
+801 IEAIQKLERRV
-812 KNLEERRLI
+812 KKLEERRFI

>member
-1 MKSWTDEQKAK
+1 MKNWTDTEKALY
-12 WRNSD
+12 RNTEASNTLWASIDFGID
-17 SRQIKAE
+17 SSGAAVT
-24 IELGH
+24 
-29 YTWVPPPPEPDEP
+29 YD
-42 DVDEPEPG
+42 
-50 EVKIAYKIEPGEIVG
+50 IAATNIVA
-65 NSTKIDEAIS
+65 NTTKLIQSIS
-75 DAETIKYGTVQPA
+75 DAEQLKYGSVEPSMF
-88 ALEIQI
+88 EIQI
-94 VEDSEEVS
+94 AQDTAQ
-102 EVERYSQHLDGYVK
+102 VERVEASAIAGM
-116 GRIWDYA
+116 GRGKIWDCA
-123 IGHKIT
+123 QGKKLT
-129 VYLWDTS
+129 VYIKKGIIEHS
-136 NVFEMRS
+136 
-143 PYVAEFY
+143 AEFF
-150 IAGVKGEGTT
+150 IKSIKGEGTT
-160 KFKTI
+160 GFKTI

-172 LFDKD
+172 LFDKN
-177 VSDWYNGLDFNGL
+177 VAEWYNGLNFNSL

-224 ATSISGRDIL
+224 ATSITGREIL
-234 SACCELNGCWPK
+234 AQCCELCGCWPK
-246 IELWAAVPPD
+246 IDLW
-256 WDISFMGT
+256 GT
-264 INKLRWV
+264 NKLKWV
-271 TLGSTSCE
+271 TLGKTSCE

-334 FLCFGKT
+334 FLCFGKS
-341 TAELTTIAQNVYNQI
+341 TAELTTIAQNIYNQI
-356 ANKPYRPHKTVIAGR
+356 ANKPYRPHKTVIMGR

-384 AEGNGGTFDTYI
+384 ADGNGGTFDTYI

-415 QKEHR
+415 EKEHR

-451 RIEYLTPVL
+451 HIEYLTPVL
-460 SKTDPSTDWTDDE
+460 SKTDPSTEWADDE
-473 KAAKAGYQWFDGTDL
+473 KAAKEGYQWFDGTDL

-497 LTIYPDYNQST
+497 LTIYPDYIQST
-508 QPTNAK
+508 KPYNAK
-514 EGEYWYN
+514 VGEYWYN
-521 PTTGEIKKLVGDTW
+521 PTTGKILKCTSPISWDY
-535 TADSTVCIP
+535 DNTVCIP

-577 SAESVSIN
+577 SAESVSID
-585 ASKIDLTGYVTIN
+585 ASKINLTGYVTIS

-616 KVAAARIDVD
+616 TIAAERIDVD

-636 DGTFSGTLNAANGT
+636 DGTFSGTLQGVNGT
-650 FTGTLQA
+650 FLGTLQGVSGYFNTLSTSSGAVNFYTNYIDISGVQIGYA
-657 ASGTFS
+657 AQYS
-663 SLDAAGGYVHFGYD
+663 DVC
-677 YISVYGVEI
+677 V
-686 GWIPKIASQIC
+686 
-697 IVPSGAGVG
+697 VPTGAGVG
-706 NVGIGDY
+706 NIGVGNY
-713 YWDQVKANRH
+713 YWDQVKANRFAQ
-723 PTASSRRYK
+723 ASSERYK
-732 KNILAATETDF
+732 KNILNAADSDF
-743 SDISKVRIV
+743 SDIAEIRIV
-752 TFNNKTGSD
+752 TYENKNGKS
-761 AGRQIGVIAEELYK
+761 GRQIGVIAEELYK

-801 IEAIQKLEKRV
+801 IEAIQKLERRV
-812 KNLEERRLI
+812 KKLEERRFI

>member
-1 MKSWTDEQKAK
+1 MKSWTDAEKAK

-102 EVERYSQHLDGYVK
+102 QVEQYSQHLDGYVK

-177 VSDWYNGLDFNGL
+177 VSDWYNGLNFNGL

-246 IELWAAVPPD
+246 MELWADTPPG

-306 VIIRA
+306 VVVRA
-311 TDDDVGGHYP
+311 TEDDVGGHYP
-321 ATVQDNPYIIQGN
+321 PTVQDNPYIIQGN
-334 FLCFGKT
+334 FLCFGKS
-341 TAELTTIAQNVYNQI
+341 TAELTTIAQNIYNQI
-356 ANKPYRPHKTVIAGR
+356 ANKPYRPHKTVITGR

-473 KAAKAGYQWFDGTDL
+473 KAAKEGYQWFDGTDL

-521 PTTGEIKKLVGDTW
+521 PTTGEIKKLVGDAW
-535 TADSTVCIP
+535 TADNTVCIP

-585 ASKIDLTGYVTIN
+585 ASKINLTGYVTIN

-616 KVAAARIDVD
+616 TVAAARIDVD

-636 DGTFSGTLNAANGT
+636 DGTFTGTLSAVNGT
-650 FTGTLQA
+650 FDN
-657 ASGTFS
+657 
-663 SLDAAGGYVHFGYD
+663 LDAAGGAVHLGTN
-677 YISVYGVEI
+677 YISINGVEI
-686 GWIPKIASQIC
+686 GYIPSIASQIC
-697 IVPSGAGVG
+697 VVPSGPGVG

-732 KNILAATETDF
+732 KNIIAATETDF
-743 SDISKVRIV
+743 SDISKVNIV
-752 TFNNKTGSD
+752 TFNNINGSD

-812 KNLEERRLI
+812 KKLEERRLI

>member
-1 MKSWTDEQKAK
+1 MKSWTDTAKAK
-12 WRNSD
+12 WRDSD

-42 DVDEPEPG
+42 DVPEPEPG

-136 NVFEMRS
+136 NVFEMGS

-246 IELWAAVPPD
+246 IELWADVPPD

-306 VIIRA
+306 VVVRA
-311 TDDDVGGHYP
+311 TEDDVGGHYP

-341 TAELTTIAQNVYNQI
+341 TAELTTIAQNIYNQI
-356 ANKPYRPHKTVIAGR
+356 ANKPYRPHKTVITGR

-438 LTRTVDETVNTIT
+438 LTRTVDKTVNTIT

-460 SKTDPSTDWTDDE
+460 SKTDPSTEWADDE
-473 KAAKAGYQWFDGTDL
+473 KAAKEGYQWFDGTDL
-488 RIWDGAAWK
+488 RIWDGSAWK

-577 SAESVSIN
+577 SAESVSID

-616 KVAAARIDVD
+616 TVAAARIDVD

-636 DGTFSGTLNAANGT
+636 DGTF
-650 FTGTLQA
+650 TGTLQA
-657 ASGTFS
+657 ASGTFDT
-663 SLDAAGGYVHFGYD
+663 LDAVGGYVHFGYNFLR
-677 YISVYGVEI
+677 INGVEI
-686 GWIPKIASQIC
+686 GYYPGYSEVC
-697 IVPSGAGVG
+697 VVPPYHEVGNLGAGTLAWNQCVAKFLHSKSG
-706 NVGIGDY
+706 SVQSYSMRKLKRDIEDY
-713 YWDQVKANRH
+713 PYD
-723 PTASSRRYK
+723 PTLVDR
-732 KNILAATETDF
+732 LQP
-743 SDISKVRIV
+743 V
-752 TFNNKTGSD
+752 TFRMKDD
-761 AGRQIGVIAEELYK
+761 ADNIKYVGLIADDVQEI
-775 VFPYAVCLNDAGEP
+775 EP
-789 DGVEYGKLSLLA
+789 LVVHSFQDEGMPEAILTIEYGKVGVLLINEIKA
-801 IEAIQKLEKRV
+801 LRQRV
-812 KNLEERRLI
+812 KKLEERRLI

>member
-1 MKSWTDEQKAK
+1 MKNWTDTEKALY
-12 WRNSD
+12 RNTEASNTLWASIDFGID
-17 SRQIKAE
+17 SSGAAVT
-24 IELGH
+24 
-29 YTWVPPPPEPDEP
+29 YD
-42 DVDEPEPG
+42 
-50 EVKIAYKIEPGEIVG
+50 IAATNIVA
-65 NSTKIDEAIS
+65 NTTKLIQSIS
-75 DAETIKYGTVQPA
+75 DAEQLKYGSVEPSMF
-88 ALEIQI
+88 EIQI
-94 VEDSEEVS
+94 AQDTAQ
-102 EVERYSQHLDGYVK
+102 VERVEASAIAGM
-116 GRIWDYA
+116 GRGKIWDCA
-123 IGHKIT
+123 QGKKLT
-129 VYLWDTS
+129 VYIKKGIIEHS
-136 NVFEMRS
+136 
-143 PYVAEFY
+143 AEFF
-150 IAGVKGEGTT
+150 IKSIKGEGTT

-172 LFDKD
+172 LFDKN
-177 VSDWYNGLDFNGL
+177 VAEWYNGLNFTSL

-205 EFESV
+205 GFESV
-210 TLPNDSMTISRTMS
+210 TLPNDSMTISLTMS
-224 ATSISGRDIL
+224 ATSITGRDIL
-234 SACCELNGCWPK
+234 SACCELCGCWPK
-246 IELWAAVPPD
+246 IDLW
-256 WDISFMGT
+256 GT
-264 INKLRWV
+264 NKLKWV
-271 TLGSTSCE
+271 TLGATSCE

-334 FLCFGKT
+334 FLCFGKS
-341 TAELTTIAQNVYNQI
+341 TAELTTIAQNIYNKI
-356 ANKPYRPHKTVIAGR
+356 ANKPYRPHKTVITGR

-384 AEGNGGTFDTYI
+384 ADGNGGTFDTYI

-415 QKEHR
+415 EKEHR

-451 RIEYLTPVL
+451 HIEYLTPVL
-460 SKTDPSTDWTDDE
+460 SKTDPSTEWADDE
-473 KAAKAGYQWFDGTDL
+473 KAAKEGYQWFDGTDL

-497 LTIYPDYNQST
+497 LTIYPDYIQST
-508 QPTNAK
+508 RPINPK

-521 PTTGEIKKLVGDTW
+521 PTTGKILKCENAHINSWVYDN
-535 TADSTVCIP
+535 TVCIP

-556 ITAEGVQSTVTKD
+556 ITAEGVQSTVTKN

-577 SAESVSIN
+577 SAESVSID
-585 ASKIDLTGYVTIN
+585 ASKINLTGYVTIN

-616 KVAAARIDVD
+616 TIAAERIDLTGYVTVNSLGAGGTTQIDGGRITTGTIAAERIDVD

-636 DGTFSGTLNAANGT
+636 DGTFSGTLQGVNGT
-650 FTGTLQA
+650 FLGTLQGVSGYFNTLSTSSGAVNFYTNYIDISGVQIGYA
-657 ASGTFS
+657 AQYS
-663 SLDAAGGYVHFGYD
+663 DVC
-677 YISVYGVEI
+677 V
-686 GWIPKIASQIC
+686 
-697 IVPSGAGVG
+697 VPTGAGVG
-706 NVGIGDY
+706 NIGVGDY
-713 YWDQVKANRH
+713 YWDQVKANRFAQ
-723 PTASSRRYK
+723 ASSERYK
-732 KNILAATETDF
+732 KNILNAADSDF
-743 SDISKVRIV
+743 SDIAEIRIV
-752 TFNNKTGSD
+752 TYENKNGKS
-761 AGRQIGVIAEELYK
+761 GRQIGVIAEELYK

-801 IEAIQKLEKRV
+801 IEAIQKLERRV
-812 KNLEERRLI
+812 KKLEERRFI

>member
-1 MKSWTDEQKAK
+1 MKNWTDTEKALY
-12 WRNSD
+12 RNTEASNTLWASIDFGID
-17 SRQIKAE
+17 SSGAAVT
-24 IELGH
+24 
-29 YTWVPPPPEPDEP
+29 YD
-42 DVDEPEPG
+42 
-50 EVKIAYKIEPGEIVG
+50 IAATNIVA
-65 NSTKIDEAIS
+65 NTTKLIQSIS
-75 DAETIKYGTVQPA
+75 DAEQLKYGSVEPSMF
-88 ALEIQI
+88 EIQI
-94 VEDSEEVS
+94 VQDTAQ
-102 EVERYSQHLDGYVK
+102 VERVEASAIAGM
-116 GRIWDYA
+116 GRGKIWDCA
-123 IGHKIT
+123 QGKKLT
-129 VYLWDTS
+129 VYIKKGIIEHS
-136 NVFEMRS
+136 
-143 PYVAEFY
+143 AEFF
-150 IAGVKGEGTT
+150 IKSIKGEGTT

-172 LFDKD
+172 LFDKN
-177 VSDWYNGLDFNGL
+177 VAEWYNGLNFNSL

-224 ATSISGRDIL
+224 ATSITGRDIL
-234 SACCELNGCWPK
+234 SACCELCGCWPK
-246 IELWAAVPPD
+246 IDLW
-256 WDISFMGT
+256 GT
-264 INKLRWV
+264 NKLKWV
-271 TLGSTSCE
+271 TLGATSCE

-334 FLCFGKT
+334 FLCFGKS
-341 TAELTTIAQNVYNQI
+341 TAELTTIAQNIYNQI
-356 ANKPYRPHKTVIAGR
+356 ANKPYRPHKTVITGR

-384 AEGNGGTFDTYI
+384 ADGNGGTFDTYI

-460 SKTDPSTDWTDDE
+460 SKTDPSTEWTDDE
-473 KAAKAGYQWFDGTDL
+473 KAAKEGYQWFDGTDL

-497 LTIYPDYNQST
+497 LTIYPDYIQST
-508 QPTNAK
+508 KPTNPK
-514 EGEYWYN
+514 KGEYWYN
-521 PTTGEIKKLVGDTW
+521 PTTGQILKCTSPISWAYDN
-535 TADSTVCIP
+535 TVCIP

-577 SAESVSIN
+577 SAESVSID
-585 ASKIDLTGYVTIN
+585 ASKINLTGYVTIS

-636 DGTFSGTLNAANGT
+636 DGTFSGTLQGVNGT
-650 FTGTLQA
+650 FLGTLQGVSGYFNTLSTSSGAVNFYTNYIDISGVQIGYA
-657 ASGTFS
+657 AQYS
-663 SLDAAGGYVHFGYD
+663 DVC
-677 YISVYGVEI
+677 V
-686 GWIPKIASQIC
+686 
-697 IVPSGAGVG
+697 VPTSAGVG
-706 NVGIGDY
+706 NIGVGNY
-713 YWDQVKANRH
+713 YWDQVKANRFAQ
-723 PTASSRRYK
+723 ASSERYK
-732 KNILAATETDF
+732 KNILNAADSDF
-743 SDISKVRIV
+743 SDIAEIRIV
-752 TFNNKTGSD
+752 TYENKNGKS
-761 AGRQIGVIAEELYK
+761 GRQIGVIAEELYK

-801 IEAIQKLEKRV
+801 IEAIQKLERRV
-812 KNLEERRLI
+812 KKLEERRTI

>member
-1 MKSWTDEQKAK
+1 MKNWTDTEKALY
-12 WRNSD
+12 RNTEASNTLWASIDFGID
-17 SRQIKAE
+17 SSGAAVT
-24 IELGH
+24 
-29 YTWVPPPPEPDEP
+29 YD
-42 DVDEPEPG
+42 
-50 EVKIAYKIEPGEIVG
+50 IAATNIVA
-65 NSTKIDEAIS
+65 NTTKLIQSIS
-75 DAETIKYGTVQPA
+75 DAEQLKYGSVEPSMF
-88 ALEIQI
+88 EIQI
-94 VEDSEEVS
+94 AQDTAQ
-102 EVERYSQHLDGYVK
+102 VERVEASAIAEM
-116 GRIWDYA
+116 GRGKIWDCA
-123 IGHKIT
+123 QGKKLT
-129 VYLWDTS
+129 VYIKKGIIEHS
-136 NVFEMRS
+136 
-143 PYVAEFY
+143 AEFF
-150 IAGVKGEGTT
+150 IKSIKGEGTT
-160 KFKTI
+160 GFKTI

-172 LFDKD
+172 LFDKN
-177 VSDWYNGLDFNGL
+177 VAEWYNGLNFNSL

-205 EFESV
+205 GFESV

-224 ATSISGRDIL
+224 ATSITGRDIL
-234 SACCELNGCWPK
+234 SACCELCGCWPK
-246 IELWAAVPPD
+246 IDLW
-256 WDISFMGT
+256 GT
-264 INKLRWV
+264 NKLKWV
-271 TLGSTSCE
+271 TLGATSCE

-334 FLCFGKT
+334 FLCFGKS
-341 TAELTTIAQNVYNQI
+341 TAELTTIAQNIYNQI
-356 ANKPYRPHKTVIAGR
+356 ANKPYRPHKTVITGR

-460 SKTDPSTDWTDDE
+460 SKTDPSAEWTDDE
-473 KAAKAGYQWFDGTDL
+473 KAAKEGYQWFDGTDL
-488 RIWDGAAWK
+488 RIWDGSAWK

-577 SAESVSIN
+577 SAESVSID
-585 ASKIDLTGYVTIN
+585 ASKINLTGYVTIS

-636 DGTFSGTLNAANGT
+636 DGTFSGTLKSVNGT
-650 FTGTLQA
+650 FLGTLQGVSGYFNTLSTSSGAVNFYTNYIDISGVQIGYA
-657 ASGTFS
+657 AQYS
-663 SLDAAGGYVHFGYD
+663 DVC
-677 YISVYGVEI
+677 V
-686 GWIPKIASQIC
+686 
-697 IVPSGAGVG
+697 VPTGAGVG
-706 NVGIGDY
+706 NIGVGDY
-713 YWDQVKANRH
+713 YWDQVKANRFAQ
-723 PTASSRRYK
+723 ASSERYK
-732 KNILAATETDF
+732 KNILNAADSDF
-743 SDISKVRIV
+743 SDIAEIRIV
-752 TFNNKTGSD
+752 TYENKNGKS
-761 AGRQIGVIAEELYK
+761 GRQIGVIAEELYK

-801 IEAIQKLEKRV
+801 IEAIQKLERRV
-812 KNLEERRLI
+812 KKLEERRFI